1 MADLSKDV
9 VGARISLD
17 TTKILPAFKVIDN
30 GARANAESFKV
41 LNSELGLSEKNFKSL
56 ASSADKF
63 ALSAEDRRKK
73 ILAESEALV
82 KQRTAQAELNTARK
96 NQLDQANKITDE
108 KLRTQQAI
116 VKKREDAI
124 EQQERE
130 HLKRMEAL
138 QNKATS
144 TGQRAAKV
152 SGAGTDDKT
161 RERVLMQEQA
171 IRMKLQQMAD
181 KEAQQARKNAQD
193 YEKFWINALRTR
205 EQKEAQVREKILQEE
220 QKIRRSLSQ
229 TETQMKQTFNITP
242 SWIGKLGDMAT
253 HAAVFHTAY
262 AAMHKVQEALR
273 EGIVGIESNM
283 AGYVQTN
290 EHYFLE
296 YNEGTKEMVMNT
308 EKLHDETTK
317 FIRTAHDLGSEIM
330 DVTESARLW
339 GRMYK
344 DAGVVQEMVRKSTML
359 STVDLVSLEDAT
371 KSMESTFAQYGV
383 QIKDSN
389 DAMVLGGRV
398 LDSWSKVA
406 HDTMAPARDLG
417 AAFERTGK
425 IAAETGVSFDF
436 MNGLISAGIRNTAL
450 SGENLGNM
458 WKTVLGTIRTD
469 KAVAEIER
477 LGVHTKEVVNGTEQ
491 WKKAEDILL
500 ELSTKVIDKNYDLT
514 KSYAD
519 ISRGVYQYAKLAAS
533 LNAGDILLG
542 TAASIGSTGSTMEYL
557 KVQMDTIQRKA
568 AQTKASLLEIFNNA
582 GDDGLR
588 RTIKDVLDAIDQLLI
603 GLTKVPSGVFEGTA
617 AIGGLL
623 LAYKALSGPI
633 MNVIAAVKVLTAT
646 KAAETAAIGANTVA
660 NNVNIVSSQGAT
672 LSTVQRVAATEG
684 ATVAQ
689 GALTVATEGA
699 TVATKSLSVA
709 QATAT
714 VTTAAATAG
723 LSLLVGAIA
732 LVAMNS
738 GKEEKAARDRIQN
751 LKDQE
756 SASQQMV
763 SQYQRQ
769 VELLPKLVNAHRS
782 LEQSLKQS
790 SGSVEKETKVKKQL
804 EEVSKAL
811 VITLG
816 KEGAKQLEAAGY
828 TDEAVQVQVAAL
840 NKLIEKQNEA
850 RKNVLKD
857 QQAQLIEQQ
866 KQKINEITEATKELE
881 RVKKIIANPIGNFLG
896 TGEFKED
903 AAKLEEKIKTL
914 EQENNKLT
922 LSVTEVGVA
931 LGQATVEA
939 DQFSGTAGTAT
950 ESVKSQ
956 EEALADLREQIQ
968 GNGKAISEMNTVLN
982 DLANKQ
988 SMNAEAAAELILKY
1002 PQLASEIYK
1011 TSEGWAFEKNAL
1023 EVVRKAKIQKAIDD
1037 LKSEKASSLSTK
1049 LESDDRIAVYIK
1061 EAGAIKS
1068 LAELKARLNGVMAQ
1082 SSLEVFNKQKELNN
1096 MTGVKSFL
1104 NAPFQNQLNQDKKNM
1119 EQSKKDIGDIYS
1131 GYEKDMKQ
1139 YDTQINALTKLYNDP
1154 KFGVSSSG
1162 SKKAKGS
1169 GGKKGKSDAERAAEK
1184 AAKDASAA
1192 RKDSYDNEL
1201 DNFKYIAER
1210 NEWSVDQ
1217 QIAGYK
1223 RLAQRHKQY
1232 LTEDKDALKQWGRD
1246 IQKLNDSRYEEDVAN
1261 LEKKTERMRQADK
1274 KELEMVKVSID
1285 FYSKEQS
1292 KSYLSGK
1299 QRAEAQKQVFDLTK
1313 KYGELRFQNSLDWI
1327 EKENSKMEMA
1337 GKSKTEIAKME
1348 LDAYKRMAEDK
1359 KRTTEQNFELESKVY
1374 ESKKKMDEESFSDF
1388 KKKLAHQKAISE
1400 LAAADEI
1407 KQWVKIQAAYKEGS
1421 DQRMEAE
1428 EQIYSLRKK
1437 LREDEQ
1443 KSVDTLA
1450 KSTKSKLDKAK
1461 NEEVKRIEDERDAFV
1476 EAQDAKIK
1484 AIDDLLSK
1492 MQTSNEDEDYERA
1505 MAEKQARLALL
1516 QSAVGPEGIA
1526 ERKQTEKDIEDMQ
1539 REHNRTLAKRGLE
1552 DQKKQLQEEKTV
1564 REKDYNDKIE
1574 TAKNHYEE
1582 LTNAF
1587 DSFSSD
1593 TELKAEN
1600 LKQIQILKESEK
1612 NEEILKQLDQFIVDY
1627 QSKMDKLATSTLVDE
1642 IGTETETSSSGNN
1655 VQSNKKMTE
1664 KERDLLNYNS
1674 NIDKWKTGDAVA
1686 KSEAHAENDYLRKK
1700 YGIVKD
1706 TGKLQK
1712 FHSGGIVQGDRGAE
1726 VPVIAK
1732 AGEMYLNDQQQSNL
1746 FNLISFKMPRLDF
1759 SMPNF
1764 SMASGEGT
1772 NPQYNNNYYTVTSG
1786 DTYIEDESAAKVFW
1800 TERDNLVRR
1809 LQARGGKS

>member
-1 MADLSKDV
+1 MADLNKDV

-17 TTKILPAFKVIDN
+17 TSKILPAFKIIDS

-41 LNSELGLSEKNFKSL
+41 LNAELGISEKNFKSL

-82 KQRTAQAELNTARK
+82 KQRTAQAELNIARK

-108 KLRTQQAI
+108 KLRAQQAI

-138 QNKATS
+138 QNKAAL
-144 TGQRAAKV
+144 TGQRVSKV
-152 SGAGTDDKT
+152 SGAGTDDRT
-161 RERVLMQEQA
+161 RERVLMEEQS
-171 IRMKLQQMAD
+171 IRLKLSQLAE

-193 YEKFWINALRTR
+193 YEKFWVNALRAR
-205 EQKEAQVREKILQEE
+205 EQKEAQVREKVLQEE

-229 TETQMKQTFNITP
+229 TEAQMKQTFNKTP
-242 SWIGKLGDMAT
+242 NWMSRVGDMAT
-253 HAAVFHTAY
+253 HALVFNTAY
-262 AAMHKVQEALR
+262 AAMHKTQEALE
-273 EGIVGIESNM
+273 EGLVGIESNM

-383 QIKDSN
+383 QIKNSN

-458 WKTVLGTIRTD
+458 WKTVLGTIRTN

-477 LGVHTKEVVNGTEQ
+477 LGVQTKEVVNGTEQ

-588 RTIKDVLDAIDQLLI
+588 RMIKDVLDVIDQLLI
-603 GLTKVPSGVFEGTA
+603 GLTKVPAGVFEGTA

-633 MNVIAAVKVLTAT
+633 MNVITAVKVLTAA
-646 KAAETAAIGANTVA
+646 KVAETASVAANTVA
-660 NNVNIVSSQGAT
+660 NEVNIVSTEGSI
-672 LSTVQRVAATEG
+672 LSTVQRTAATQ
-684 ATVAQ
+684 AAS
-689 GALTVATEGA
+689 VATAEA
-699 TVATKSLSVA
+699 IITTEAMTKA
-709 QATAT
+709 QALST
-714 VTTAAATAG
+714 VTMAGATAG
-723 LSLLVGAIA
+723 LTLLAGIIA
-732 LVAMNS
+732 VVAMQS
-738 GKEEKAARDRIQN
+738 GKEEKAARERIQK
-751 LKDQE
+751 LKDE
-756 SASQQMV
+756 DSAAQQMI

-782 LEQSLKQS
+782 LEQSLKLS
-790 SGSVEKETKVKKQL
+790 SGSVERENKVKKQL

-816 KEGAKQLEAAGY
+816 KEGAKQLEAANY
-828 TDEAVQVQVAAL
+828 TDEAVQIQVNAL

-850 RKNVLKD
+850 RKNVLLD
-857 QQAQLIEQQ
+857 QQAQLLKEQAE
-866 KQKINEITEATKELE
+866 KTKALAQANRELE
-881 RVKKIIANPIGNFLG
+881 LARKAATNPSGQFAATSKDDIVYAAY
-896 TGEFKED
+896 EKAKEKVE
-903 AAKLEEKIKTL
+903 KLN
-914 EQENNKLT
+914 QENNKLT
-922 LSVTEVGVA
+922 LSITEVGVA

-939 DQFSGTAGTAT
+939 DQFAGKAETAT

-1104 NAPFQNQLNQDKKNM
+1104 NAPFQNQLNQDKNNM
-1119 EQSKKDIGDIYS
+1119 EQSKKDIGEIYS

-1162 SKKAKGS
+1162 SKKSKGS

-1192 RKDSYDNEL
+1192 RKDSYDNDL

-1210 NEWSVDQ
+1210 NEWSINQ

-1232 LTEDKDALKQWGRD
+1232 LSEDKDATKQWSRD
-1246 IQKLNDSRYEEDVAN
+1246 VQKLNDSRFQEDVEN
-1261 LEKKTERMRQADK
+1261 LERRTERMRQANK
-1274 KELEMVKVSID
+1274 QEIEMVKTSLD
-1285 FYSKEQS
+1285 FYKKEQN
-1292 KSYLSGK
+1292 KNYLPPANRREIAK
-1299 QRAEAQKQVFDLTK
+1299 QIYDLTV
-1313 KYGELRFQNSLDWI
+1313 KYNELRYQNSEKWI
-1327 EKENSKMEMA
+1327 DKETSKMEMA
-1337 GKSKTEIAKME
+1337 GQSKIAILKME
-1348 LDAYKRMAEDK
+1348 YDAYMRMSKAKDRTAE
-1359 KRTTEQNFELESKVY
+1359 QSFELQQKIY
-1374 ESKKKMDEESFSDF
+1374 EKRKALEDEFLSDF
-1388 KKKLAHQKAISE
+1388 QKRINYQKSMEAISVSDQ
-1400 LAAADEI
+1400 LNAWT
-1407 KQWVKIQAAYKEGS
+1407 KMQALYKEGS
-1421 DQRMEAE
+1421 EHRMEIDV
-1428 EQIYSLRKK
+1428 QVHDLKK
-1437 LREDEQ
+1437 QLLEDQ
-1443 KSVDTLA
+1443 KKAVTEA
-1450 KSTKSKLDKAK
+1450 SKKEKEALEKTRD
-1461 NEEVKRIEDERDAFV
+1461 EEVKRIEAERDVFI

-1484 AIDDLLSK
+1484 AIDDFLAK
-1492 MQTSNEDEDYERA
+1492 MQTANEDEDYDRA

-1526 ERKQTEKDIEDMQ
+1526 ERKQVEKDIEDMQ

-1552 DQKKQLQEEKTV
+1552 DQKKKLQDEKAE
-1564 REKDYNDKIE
+1564 REKDYNDQIE
-1574 TAKNHYEE
+1574 AAKQHYDQLAEKYDE
-1582 LTNAF
+1582 Y
-1587 DSFSSD
+1587 SD
-1593 TELKAEN
+1593 GVESKAED
-1600 LKQIQILKESEK
+1600 LKNTQISKETEK
-1612 NEEILKQLDQFIVDY
+1612 NVEILRQLDQFIADY
-1627 QSKMDKLATSTLVDE
+1627 QAKMAEINATSLSASFD
-1642 IGTETETSSSGNN
+1642 TSSST
-1655 VQSNKKMTE
+1655 SE
-1664 KERDLLNYNS
+1664 KDSDLARYNS
-1674 NIDKWKTGDAVA
+1674 NIDKWYSAGTAEKA
-1686 KSEAHAENDYLRKK
+1686 KLHEENAALRNK
-1700 YGIVKD
+1700 YGIKKD

-1712 FHSGGIVQGDRGAE
+1712 FHSGGVVQGDRSAE
-1726 VPVIAK
+1726 VPVIAR

-1746 FNLISFKMPRLDF
+1746 FKIINFKMPALNFSLPDF
-1759 SMPNF
+1759 SMP
-1764 SMASGEGT
+1764 MASGGT
-1772 NPQYNNNYYTVTSG
+1772 NPQQISNQFVIKSG

>member
-1 MADLSKDV
+1 MNKVADLSKDV

-41 LNSELGLSEKNFKSL
+41 LNSELELSEKNFKSL

-63 ALSAEDRRKK
+63 ALSADDRRKK
-73 ILAESEALV
+73 ILAESEALL

-96 NQLDQANKITDE
+96 NQLEQANKITDE
-108 KLRTQQAI
+108 KLRAQQAI

-138 QNKATS
+138 QNKAS
-144 TGQRAAKV
+144 LTGQRSAKV
-152 SGAGTDDKT
+152 SGAGTDDRT
-161 RERVLMQEQA
+161 RERVLMEEQS
-171 IRMKLQQMAD
+171 IRMKISQLAE

-193 YEKFWINALRTR
+193 YEKFWVNALRAR
-205 EQKEAQVREKILQEE
+205 EQKEAQVREKVLQEE

-229 TETQMKQTFNITP
+229 TEAQMKQTFNTTP
-242 SWIGKLGDMAT
+242 NWISRVGDMAT
-253 HAAVFHTAY
+253 HALVFNTAY
-262 AAMHKVQEALR
+262 AALHKTQEVLK
-273 EGIVGIESNM
+273 EGLVDIESNM
-283 AGYVQTN
+283 AGYIQTN

-308 EKLHDETTK
+308 EKLHDQTTK

-359 STVDLVSLEDAT
+359 STVDLVSLEGAT

-383 QIKDSN
+383 QIKNSN

-406 HDTMAPARDLG
+406 HDTMAPAKDLG

-436 MNGLISAGIRNTAL
+436 MNGLISAGVRNTAL

-477 LGVHTKEVVNGTEQ
+477 LGVATKEVVNGQEQ
-491 WKKAEDILL
+491 WRRAEDILL
-500 ELSTKVIDKNYDLT
+500 DLSTKVIDKNYDLT

-623 LAYKALSGPI
+623 LAYKSLSGPV
-633 MNVIAAVKVLTAT
+633 MNVIAAVKVLTAA

-738 GKEEKAARDRIQN
+738 GKEEKAARDRIQS
-751 LKDQE
+751 LKDE
-756 SASQQMV
+756 DSASQQMV

-769 VELLPKLVNAHRS
+769 IELLPKLASAHRS
-782 LEQSLKQS
+782 LEQSLKLS
-790 SGSVEKETKVKKQL
+790 TGSAEKETQVKKQL

-816 KEGAKQLEAAGY
+816 KEGAKQLESAGY
-828 TDEAVQVQVAAL
+828 TDEAVQIQVNAL
-840 NKLIEKQNEA
+840 NDLIDKQNEA

-857 QQAQLIEQQ
+857 QQSQLLDQQ

-881 RVKKIIANPIGNFLG
+881 RVKNIIANPIGNFLG

-903 AAKLEEKIKTL
+903 AAKLEEKIKSL

-922 LSVTEVGVA
+922 LALTEVGVS
-931 LGQATVEA
+931 LGQAAVET
-939 DQFSGTAGTAT
+939 DQFAGKAGTAA
-950 ESVKSQ
+950 ESVKAQ

-968 GNGKAISEMNTVLN
+968 GNGTAVSEMNNILN
-982 DLANKQ
+982 DLTKGQ
-988 SMNAEAAAELILKY
+988 SMNAAAAADLILKY
-1002 PQLASEIYK
+1002 PQLAAEIYK
-1011 TSEGWAFEKNAL
+1011 TSDGWKFEKDAV
-1023 EVVRKAKIQKAIDD
+1023 EVLRKAKIQKAIDD
-1037 LKSEKASSLSTK
+1037 LKSEKASAFNTKVSTD
-1049 LESDDRIAVYIK
+1049 ER
-1061 EAGAIKS
+1061 
-1068 LAELKARLNGVMAQ
+1068 LKAYSIEAEAIRNLAQLKAALNGVMAQ
-1082 SSLEVFNKQKELNN
+1082 SSLEVAKRQTELNS
-1096 MTGVKSFL
+1096 MTGIRSVL
-1104 NAPFQNQLNQDKKNM
+1104 NAPFKNQLDVDKKKLDN
-1119 EQSKKDIGDIYS
+1119 KKKLDEIYTE
-1131 GYEKDMKQ
+1131 YENQAKSF
-1139 YDTQINALTKLYNDP
+1139 DTRINALSKLYKDP
-1154 KFGVSSSG
+1154 KFGVSDSS
-1162 SKKAKGS
+1162 SKEKKGR
-1169 GGKKGKSDAERAAEK
+1169 KGKSDAEKSAEK
-1184 AAKDASAA
+1184 AAKEAADA
-1192 RKDSYDNEL
+1192 RKDSYSDDM

-1210 NEWSVDQ
+1210 NEWSIDQ
-1217 QIAGYK
+1217 QVSGYK

-1232 LTEDKDALKQWGRD
+1232 LIEDKDAMKQWSRD
-1246 IQKLNDSRYEEDVAN
+1246 VQKLNDSRFQEDVEN
-1261 LEKKTERMRQADK
+1261 LERRTERMRQANK
-1274 KELEMVKVSID
+1274 QEIEMVKTSLD
-1285 FYSKEQS
+1285 FYKKEQS
-1292 KSYLSGK
+1292 KSYLLPAN
-1299 QRAEAQKQVFDLTK
+1299 RREIQKQIYDLSV
-1313 KYGELRFQNSLDWI
+1313 KYNELRYQNSEKWI
-1327 EKENSKMEMA
+1327 DKETSKMEMA
-1337 GKSKTEIAKME
+1337 GQTQIAILKME
-1348 LDAYKRMAEDK
+1348 YDAYMRMSKAKDRTAE
-1359 KRTTEQNFELESKVY
+1359 QSFELQQKIY
-1374 ESKKKMDEESFSDF
+1374 EKRKALEDEFLSDF
-1388 KKKLAHQKAISE
+1388 QKRINYQKSMEAVSVSDQ
-1400 LAAADEI
+1400 LNLWT
-1407 KQWVKIQAAYKEGS
+1407 KMQALYKEGS
-1421 DQRMEAE
+1421 EQRMEIDV
-1428 EQIYSLRKK
+1428 QVHDLKK
-1437 LREDEQ
+1437 QLLEDQ
-1443 KSVDTLA
+1443 KKAATEAA
-1450 KSTKSKLDKAK
+1450 KKEKEALEKTRD
-1461 NEEVKRIEDERDAFV
+1461 EEVKRIEAERDAFI

-1484 AIDDLLSK
+1484 VIDDLLAK
-1492 MQTSNEDEDYERA
+1492 MQTANEDEDYERA

-1552 DQKKQLQEEKTV
+1552 DQKKKLQDEKTE
-1564 REKDYNDKIE
+1564 REKDYNDQIE
-1574 TAKNHYEE
+1574 AAKQHYDQLAEKYDE
-1582 LTNAF
+1582 Y
-1587 DSFSSD
+1587 SD
-1593 TELKAEN
+1593 GVESKAED
-1600 LKQIQILKESEK
+1600 LKNTQISKESEK
-1612 NEEILKQLDQFIVDY
+1612 NAEILRQLDQFILDY
-1627 QSKMDKLATSTLVDE
+1627 QMKMAEINATSLSASFDT
-1642 IGTETETSSSGNN
+1642 GSSIS
-1655 VQSNKKMTE
+1655 E
-1664 KERDLLNYNS
+1664 KDSDLARYNS
-1674 NIDKWKTGDAVA
+1674 NIDKWYSAGAAEKA
-1686 KSEAHAENDYLRKK
+1686 KLHEENAALRNK
-1700 YGIVKD
+1700 YGIKKD

-1712 FHSGGIVQGDRGAE
+1712 FHSGGIVQGQKGAE
-1726 VPVIAK
+1726 VPVIARE
-1732 AGEMYLNDQQQSNL
+1732 GEMYLNGQQQSNL
-1746 FNLISFKMPRLDF
+1746 WKIINFKMPKLNFSMPDF
-1759 SMPNF
+1759 SMP
-1764 SMASGEGT
+1764 MASGGS
-1772 NPQYNNNYYTVTSG
+1772 NPQQISNQIVIKSG

-1800 TERDNLVRR
+1800 SERDNLVRR

>member
-1 MADLSKDV
+1 MADLNKDV
-9 VGARISLD
+9 VGARINLD
-17 TTKILPAFKVIDN
+17 TSKILPAFKVIDN

-41 LNSELGLSEKNFKSL
+41 LNTELGVSEKNFKSL
-56 ASSADKF
+56 ASNADKF

-96 NQLDQANKITDE
+96 NQLDQANKVTDE
-108 KLRTQQAI
+108 KLRAQQAI

-171 IRMKLQQMAD
+171 IRIKLQQMAD

-193 YEKFWINALRTR
+193 YEKFWLSALRAR
-205 EQKEAQVREKILQEE
+205 EQKEAQVREKVLQEE

-229 TETQMKQTFNITP
+229 TEAQMKQTFNTTP
-242 SWIGKLGDMAT
+242 NWMSRVGDMAT
-253 HAAVFHTAY
+253 HALVFNTAY
-262 AAMHKVQEALR
+262 AAMHKAQEALK
-273 EGIVGIESNM
+273 EGLVGIESNM
-283 AGYVQTN
+283 AGYIQTN

-308 EKLHDETTK
+308 EKLHDQTTK

-359 STVDLVSLEDAT
+359 STVDLVSLEGAT

-436 MNGLISAGIRNTAL
+436 MNGLISAGVRNTAL

-469 KAVAEIER
+469 KAVGEIER
-477 LGVHTKEVVNGTEQ
+477 LGVATKEVVNGQEQ
-491 WKKAEDILL
+491 WRRAEDILL
-500 ELSTKVIDKNYDLT
+500 DLSTKVIDKNYDLT

-603 GLTKVPSGVFEGTA
+603 GLTKVPPGVFEGTA

-633 MNVIAAVKVLTAT
+633 MNVIAAVKVLTTA

-689 GALTVATEGA
+689 GTLTVATEGA

-738 GKEEKAARDRIQN
+738 GKEEKAARDRVQS
-751 LKDQE
+751 LKDE
-756 SASQQMV
+756 DSASQQMV

-769 VELLPKLVNAHRS
+769 IELLPKLANAHRS
-782 LEQSLKQS
+782 LEQSLKLS
-790 SGSVEKETKVKKQL
+790 TGSAEKETQVKKQL

-816 KEGAKQLEAAGY
+816 KEGAKQLESAGY
-828 TDEAVQVQVAAL
+828 TDEAVQIQVNAL
-840 NKLIEKQNEA
+840 TDLIDKQNEA

-857 QQAQLIEQQ
+857 QQSQLLDQQ

-881 RVKKIIANPIGNFLG
+881 RVKKIIANPIGDFLG

-903 AAKLEEKIKTL
+903 AAKLEEKIKSL

-922 LSVTEVGVA
+922 LSITEVGVS
-931 LGQATVEA
+931 LGQAAVET
-939 DQFSGTAGTAT
+939 DQFAGKAGTAA
-950 ESVKSQ
+950 ESVKAQ

-968 GNGKAISEMNTVLN
+968 GNGTAVSEMNNILN
-982 DLANKQ
+982 DLTKGQ
-988 SMNAEAAAELILKY
+988 SMNAAAAADLIIKY
-1002 PQLASEIYK
+1002 PQLAAEIYK
-1011 TSEGWAFEKNAL
+1011 TSDGWKFEKDAV
-1023 EVVRKAKIQKAIDD
+1023 EVLRKAKIQKAIDD
-1037 LKSEKASSLSTK
+1037 LKSEKASAFNTKVSTDERLK
-1049 LESDDRIAVYIK
+1049 AYSI
-1061 EAGAIKS
+1061 EAEAIKN
-1068 LAELKARLNGVMAQ
+1068 LAQLKAALNGVMAQ
-1082 SSLEVFNKQKELNN
+1082 SSLEVAKRQTELNS
-1096 MTGVKSFL
+1096 MTGIRSVL
-1104 NAPFQNQLNQDKKNM
+1104 NAPFKNQLDVDKKKLDN
-1119 EQSKKDIGDIYS
+1119 KKKLDEIYTE
-1131 GYEKDMKQ
+1131 YENQAKSF
-1139 YDTQINALTKLYNDP
+1139 DTRINALSKLYKDP
-1154 KFGVSSSG
+1154 KFGVSDSS
-1162 SKKAKGS
+1162 SKDKKG
-1169 GGKKGKSDAERAAEK
+1169 GKGKSDAEKSAEK
-1184 AAKDASAA
+1184 AAKEAAEA
-1192 RKDSYDNEL
+1192 RKDSYSDDM

-1210 NEWSVDQ
+1210 NEWSIDQ
-1217 QIAGYK
+1217 QVAGYK

-1232 LTEDKDALKQWGRD
+1232 LLEDKDAMKQWSRD
-1246 IQKLNDSRYEEDVAN
+1246 VQKLNDSRYQEDVEN
-1261 LEKKTERMRQADK
+1261 LERRSERMRQANK
-1274 KELEMVKVSID
+1274 QEIEMVKTSLD
-1285 FYSKEQS
+1285 FYKKEQS
-1292 KSYLSGK
+1292 KSYLLPAN
-1299 QRAEAQKQVFDLTK
+1299 RREIQKQIYDLTV
-1313 KYGELRFQNSLDWI
+1313 KYNELRYQNSEKWI
-1327 EKENSKMEMA
+1327 DKETSKMEMA
-1337 GKSKTEIAKME
+1337 GQSQIAILKME
-1348 LDAYKRMAEDK
+1348 YDAYMRMSKAKDRTAE
-1359 KRTTEQNFELESKVY
+1359 QSFELQQKIY
-1374 ESKKKMDEESFSDF
+1374 EKRKALEDEFLSDF
-1388 KKKLAHQKAISE
+1388 QKRINYQKSMEAVSVSDQ
-1400 LAAADEI
+1400 LNLWT
-1407 KQWVKIQAAYKEGS
+1407 KMQALYKEGS
-1421 DQRMEAE
+1421 EQRMEIDV
-1428 EQIYSLRKK
+1428 QVHDLKK
-1437 LREDEQ
+1437 QLLEDQ
-1443 KSVDTLA
+1443 KKAASEAA
-1450 KSTKSKLDKAK
+1450 KKEKEALEKTRDD
-1461 NEEVKRIEDERDAFV
+1461 EVKRIEAERDAFI

-1484 AIDDLLSK
+1484 AIDDLLAK
-1492 MQTSNEDEDYERA
+1492 MQTANEDEDYERA

-1552 DQKKQLQEEKTV
+1552 DQKKKLQDEKTE
-1564 REKDYNDKIE
+1564 REKDYNDQIE
-1574 TAKNHYEE
+1574 AAKQHYDQLAEKYDE
-1582 LTNAF
+1582 Y
-1587 DSFSSD
+1587 SD
-1593 TELKAEN
+1593 GVESKAED
-1600 LKQIQILKESEK
+1600 LKNTQISKETEK
-1612 NEEILKQLDQFIVDY
+1612 NAEILRQLDQFIADY
-1627 QSKMDKLATSTLVDE
+1627 QMKMAEINATSLSASLDT
-1642 IGTETETSSSGNN
+1642 GSSIS
-1655 VQSNKKMTE
+1655 E
-1664 KERDLLNYNS
+1664 KDSDLARYNS
-1674 NIDKWKTGDAVA
+1674 NIDKWYSAGAAEKA
-1686 KSEAHAENDYLRKK
+1686 KLHEENATLRNK
-1700 YGIVKD
+1700 YGIKKD

-1712 FHSGGIVQGDRGAE
+1712 FHSGGVVQGDRGAE
-1726 VPVIAK
+1726 VPVIAR

-1746 FNLISFKMPRLDF
+1746 FKIINFKMPALNFSMPDF
-1759 SMPNF
+1759 SMP
-1764 SMASGEGT
+1764 MASGGS
-1772 NPQYNNNYYTVTSG
+1772 NPQQISNQFVIKSG

-1800 TERDNLVRR
+1800 NERDNFVRR
-1809 LQARGGKS
+1809 LQTRGGKS

>member
-1 MADLSKDV
+1 MADLNKDV
-9 VGARISLD
+9 VGARINLD
-17 TTKILPAFKVIDN
+17 TSKILPAFKVIDN
-30 GARANAESFKV
+30 GARANAESFKI
-41 LNSELGLSEKNFKSL
+41 LNAELGTSEKNYKSL

-63 ALSAEDRRKK
+63 ALSADDRRKK

-108 KLRTQQAI
+108 KLRAQQAI

-171 IRMKLQQMAD
+171 IRMKLQQIAD

-193 YEKFWINALRTR
+193 YEKFWINALRAR
-205 EQKEAQVREKILQEE
+205 EQKEAQVREKVLQEE

-229 TETQMKQTFNITP
+229 TETQMKQTFSTTP
-242 SWIGKLGDMAT
+242 NWMSRVGDMAT
-253 HAAVFHTAY
+253 HALVFNTAY
-262 AAMHKVQEALR
+262 AAMHKAQEALK
-273 EGIVGIESNM
+273 EGLVGIESNM
-283 AGYVQTN
+283 AGYIQTN

-296 YNEGTKEMVMNT
+296 YNEGAKEMVMNT
-308 EKLHDETTK
+308 EKLHDQTTK

-359 STVDLVSLEDAT
+359 STVDLVSLEGAT

-436 MNGLISAGIRNTAL
+436 MNGLISAGVRNTAL

-469 KAVAEIER
+469 KAVGEIER
-477 LGVHTKEVVNGTEQ
+477 LGVATKEVVNGQEQ
-491 WKKAEDILL
+491 WRRAEDILL
-500 ELSTKVIDKNYDLT
+500 DLSTKVIDKNYDLT

-623 LAYKALSGPI
+623 LAYRALSGPI
-633 MNVIAAVKVLTAT
+633 MNVIAAVKVLTTA
-646 KAAETAAIGANTVA
+646 KAAETVAIGANTVA

-689 GALTVATEGA
+689 GALIVATDGA

-751 LKDQE
+751 LKDQD

-769 VELLPKLVNAHRS
+769 IELLPKLANAHRS
-782 LEQSLKQS
+782 LEQSLKVGS
-790 SGSVEKETKVKKQL
+790 ASVERQTQVKKQL

-816 KEGAKQLEAAGY
+816 KEGAGQLEAAGY
-828 TDEAVQVQVAAL
+828 TDEAVQVQVGAL

-850 RKNVLKD
+850 RKNVLQD
-857 QQAQLIEQQ
+857 QQSQLLEQQ
-866 KQKINEITEATKELE
+866 KQKVRELTEATQELE
-881 RVKKIIANPIGNFLG
+881 RVKGIIANPIGNFLG

-903 AAKLEEKIKTL
+903 AAKLQEKIKEL

-922 LSVTEVGVA
+922 LSLSEVGISLA
-931 LGQATVEA
+931 QASVEA
-939 DQFSGTAGTAT
+939 DEFAGKNGTAA
-950 ESVKSQ
+950 ESLKAQ
-956 EEALADLREQIQ
+956 QDALDALREKIQ
-968 GNGKAISEMNTVLN
+968 GHGTVISEVNNLLSDLTSGQSLN
-982 DLANKQ
+982 
-988 SMNAEAAAELILKY
+988 AAAATDLILKY
-1002 PQLASEIYK
+1002 PELTTEIYK
-1011 TSEGWAFEKNAL
+1011 TADGWEFERDAVEKL
-1023 EVVRKAKIQKAIDD
+1023 RKDKIQKAIDD
-1037 LKSEKASSLSTK
+1037 LKSEKASTLSTK
-1049 LESDDRIAVYIK
+1049 LAAEERLKAYGI
-1061 EAGAIKS
+1061 EAQAIKS
-1068 LAELKARLNGVMAQ
+1068 LADLKAKLNGTKTISGASLQ
-1082 SSLEVFNKQKELNN
+1082 STDDLKYFRKEWQQA
-1096 MTGVKSFL
+1096 GIEQAAREKSADDIY
-1104 NAPFQNQLNQDKKNM
+1104 NEYDKEMKEYDKKI
-1119 EQSKKDIGDIYS
+1119 KAL
-1131 GYEKDMKQ
+1131 
-1139 YDTQINALTKLYNDP
+1139 DTLYNDP
-1154 KFGVSSSG
+1154 KFGVSDS
-1162 SKKAKGS
+1162 SKKEKK
-1169 GGKKGKSDAERAAEK
+1169 GKKGKSDAEKAAEK
-1184 AAKDASAA
+1184 AAKEAAEA
-1192 RKDSYDNEL
+1192 RKDSYSDDM

-1210 NEWSVDQ
+1210 NEWSIDQ
-1217 QIAGYK
+1217 QVAGYK

-1232 LTEDKDALKQWGRD
+1232 LSEDKDAMKQWSRD
-1246 IQKLNDSRYEEDVAN
+1246 VQKLNDSRFQEDVEN
-1261 LEKKTERMRQADK
+1261 LERRTERMRQANK
-1274 KELEMVKVSID
+1274 QEIEMVKASLD
-1285 FYSKEQS
+1285 FYTKEQT
-1292 KSYLSGK
+1292 KSYLLPAN
-1299 QRAEAQKQVFDLTK
+1299 RREIQKQIYDLSV
-1313 KYGELRFQNSLDWI
+1313 KYNELRYQNSEKWI
-1327 EKENSKMEMA
+1327 DKETSKMEMA
-1337 GKSKTEIAKME
+1337 GQSQIAILKLE
-1348 LDAYKRMAEDK
+1348 YDAYIRMSKAKDRTAE
-1359 KRTTEQNFELESKVY
+1359 QSFELQQKIY
-1374 ESKKKMDEESFSDF
+1374 EKRKALEDEFLSDF
-1388 KKKLAHQKAISE
+1388 QKRINYQKNMEAISVSDQ
-1400 LAAADEI
+1400 LSAWT
-1407 KQWVKIQAAYKEGS
+1407 KMQALYKEGS
-1421 DQRMEAE
+1421 EQRMEIDIQVHDLKKQLLEDQKKSAAE
-1428 EQIYSLRKK
+1428 AAKK
-1437 LREDEQ
+1437 EKELLE
-1443 KSVDTLA
+1443 KSRD
-1450 KSTKSKLDKAK
+1450 
-1461 NEEVKRIEDERDAFV
+1461 EEVKRIEAERDAFI

-1484 AIDDLLSK
+1484 AIDDLLAK
-1492 MQTSNEDEDYERA
+1492 MQTANEDEDYERA

-1552 DQKKQLQEEKTV
+1552 DQKKKLQDEKTE
-1564 REKDYNDKIE
+1564 REKDYNDQIE
-1574 TAKNHYEE
+1574 AAKRHYDQLAEKYDE
-1582 LTNAF
+1582 Y
-1587 DSFSSD
+1587 SD
-1593 TELKAEN
+1593 GVESKAED
-1600 LKQIQILKESEK
+1600 LKNTQISKETEK
-1612 NEEILKQLDQFIVDY
+1612 NAEILRQLDQFIADY
-1627 QSKMDKLATSTLVDE
+1627 QAKMAEINATSLSASFDT
-1642 IGTETETSSSGNN
+1642 GSSIS
-1655 VQSNKKMTE
+1655 E
-1664 KERDLLNYNS
+1664 KDSDLARYNS
-1674 NIDKWKTGDAVA
+1674 NIDKWYSAGAAEKA
-1686 KSEAHAENDYLRKK
+1686 KLHEKNAALRNK
-1700 YGIVKD
+1700 YGIKKD

-1712 FHSGGIVQGDRGAE
+1712 FHSGGVVQGDRGAE
-1726 VPVIAK
+1726 VPVIAR

-1746 FNLISFKMPRLDF
+1746 FKIINFKMPALNFSMPDF
-1759 SMPNF
+1759 SMP
-1764 SMASGEGT
+1764 MASGGS
-1772 NPQYNNNYYTVTSG
+1772 NPQQISNQFVIKSG

>member
-41 LNSELGLSEKNFKSL
+41 LNSELGLSEKDFKSL
-56 ASSADKF
+56 ANSADKF

-96 NQLDQANKITDE
+96 NQLDQANKVTDE
-108 KLRTQQAI
+108 KLRAQQAI

-144 TGQRAAKV
+144 TGQKATKI
-152 SGAGTDDKT
+152 SGAGTDDKM

-171 IRMKLQQMAD
+171 IRMKLQQMDD

-193 YEKFWINALRTR
+193 YEKFWLNALRAR
-205 EQKEAQVREKILQEE
+205 EQKEAQVREKVLQEE

-229 TETQMKQTFNITP
+229 TETQMKQTFNPTP
-242 SWIGKLGDMAT
+242 NWMSRVADMAA
-253 HAAVFHTAY
+253 HALVFNTTY
-262 AAMHKVQEALR
+262 AAMHKAQEALK
-273 EGIVGIESNM
+273 EGLVDIESNM
-283 AGYVQTN
+283 AGYIQTN

-296 YNEGTKEMVMNT
+296 YNEGTKEMAMNT
-308 EKLHDETTK
+308 EKLHDQTTQ
-317 FIRTAHDLGSEIM
+317 FIHTAHDLGSEIM

-359 STVDLVSLEDAT
+359 STVDLVSLEGAT
-371 KSMESTFAQYGV
+371 KSMESTFAQYSV

-436 MNGLISAGIRNTAL
+436 MNGLISAGVRNTAL

-469 KAVAEIER
+469 KAVGEIER
-477 LGVHTKEVVNGTEQ
+477 LGVATKEVVNGQEQ
-491 WKKAEDILL
+491 WRRAEDILL
-500 ELSTKVIDKNYDLT
+500 DLSTKVIDKNYDLT

-603 GLTKVPSGVFEGTA
+603 GLTKVPSGAFEGTA

-633 MNVIAAVKVLTAT
+633 MNVIAAVKVLTTA

-738 GKEEKAARDRIQN
+738 GKEEKAARDRVQS
-751 LKDQE
+751 LKDE
-756 SASQQMV
+756 DSASQQMV

-769 VELLPKLVNAHRS
+769 IELLPKLANAHRS
-782 LEQSLKQS
+782 LEQSLKLS
-790 SGSVEKETKVKKQL
+790 SGSVEKETQVKKQL

-828 TDEAVQVQVAAL
+828 TDEAVQVQVEAL

-850 RKNVLKD
+850 RKNVLRD
-857 QQAQLIEQQ
+857 QQSDLMEQQ
-866 KQKINEITEATKELE
+866 KRKVQEIAEAAEELE
-881 RVKKIIANPIGNFLG
+881 RVKRVINNDLVNWAGV
-896 TGEFKED
+896 GEFKED
-903 AAKLEEKIKTL
+903 AASLEEKIKSL

-922 LSVTEVGVA
+922 LSLTEVGVA
-931 LGQATVEA
+931 LGQATVET
-939 DQFSGTAGTAT
+939 DQFAGKAGTAA
-950 ESVKSQ
+950 ESAKAQ

-968 GNGKAISEMNTVLN
+968 GNSTLVGELTGVLN
-982 DLANKQ
+982 DLTKGQ
-988 SMNAEAAAELILKY
+988 SINAAAATDLILKY
-1002 PQLASEIYK
+1002 PELAAQIYK
-1011 TSEGWAFEKNAL
+1011 TADGWAFEKDAIEEL
-1023 EVVRKAKIQKAIDD
+1023 RQKKITKARTD
-1037 LKSEKASSLSTK
+1037 
-1049 LESDDRIAVYIK
+1049 LESERASTFNTKV
-1061 EAGAIKS
+1061 EADKRLEAYNIEAEAIKN
-1068 LAELKARLNGVMAQ
+1068 LAQLKAALNGVMAR
-1082 SSLEVFNKQKELNN
+1082 SSLEVETRQKELNN

-1104 NAPFQNQLNQDKKNM
+1104 NAPFQNQLNVDKKKLDN
-1119 EQSKKDIGDIYS
+1119 KKELDEIYS
-1131 GYEKDMKQ
+1131 EYEKDTKE
-1139 YDTQINALTKLYNDP
+1139 YDHRINVLTNLYKDRR
-1154 KFGVSSSG
+1154 FGVSDSSG
-1162 SKKAKGS
+1162 KKDK
-1169 GGKKGKSDAERAAEK
+1169 KKGKSDAEKSAEK
-1184 AAKDASAA
+1184 AAKEAAEA
-1192 RKDSYDNEL
+1192 RKDSYSDDM

-1210 NEWSVDQ
+1210 NEWSIDQ
-1217 QIAGYK
+1217 QVAGYK

-1232 LTEDKDALKQWGRD
+1232 LIEDKDAMKQWSRD
-1246 IQKLNDSRYEEDVAN
+1246 VQKLNDSRFQEDV
-1261 LEKKTERMRQADK
+1261 
-1274 KELEMVKVSID
+1274 
-1285 FYSKEQS
+1285 
-1292 KSYLSGK
+1292 
-1299 QRAEAQKQVFDLTK
+1299 
-1313 KYGELRFQNSLDWI
+1313 GES
-1327 EKENSKMEMA
+1327 
-1337 GKSKTEIAKME
+1337 
-1348 LDAYKRMAEDK
+1348 
-1359 KRTTEQNFELESKVY
+1359 
-1374 ESKKKMDEESFSDF
+1374 
-1388 KKKLAHQKAISE
+1388 
-1400 LAAADEI
+1400 
-1407 KQWVKIQAAYKEGS
+1407 
-1421 DQRMEAE
+1421 
-1428 EQIYSLRKK
+1428 
-1437 LREDEQ
+1437 
-1443 KSVDTLA
+1443 
-1450 KSTKSKLDKAK
+1450 
-1461 NEEVKRIEDERDAFV
+1461 
-1476 EAQDAKIK
+1476 
-1484 AIDDLLSK
+1484 
-1492 MQTSNEDEDYERA
+1492 
-1505 MAEKQARLALL
+1505 
-1516 QSAVGPEGIA
+1516 
-1526 ERKQTEKDIEDMQ
+1526 
-1539 REHNRTLAKRGLE
+1539 
-1552 DQKKQLQEEKTV
+1552 
-1564 REKDYNDKIE
+1564 
-1574 TAKNHYEE
+1574 
-1582 LTNAF
+1582 
-1587 DSFSSD
+1587 
-1593 TELKAEN
+1593 
-1600 LKQIQILKESEK
+1600 
-1612 NEEILKQLDQFIVDY
+1612 
-1627 QSKMDKLATSTLVDE
+1627 
-1642 IGTETETSSSGNN
+1642 
-1655 VQSNKKMTE
+1655 
-1664 KERDLLNYNS
+1664 
-1674 NIDKWKTGDAVA
+1674 
-1686 KSEAHAENDYLRKK
+1686 
-1700 YGIVKD
+1700 
-1706 TGKLQK
+1706 
-1712 FHSGGIVQGDRGAE
+1712 
-1726 VPVIAK
+1726 
-1732 AGEMYLNDQQQSNL
+1732 
-1746 FNLISFKMPRLDF
+1746 
-1759 SMPNF
+1759 
-1764 SMASGEGT
+1764 
-1772 NPQYNNNYYTVTSG
+1772 
-1786 DTYIEDESAAKVFW
+1786 
-1800 TERDNLVRR
+1800 
-1809 LQARGGKS
+1809 

>member
-17 TTKILPAFKVIDN
+17 TTKILTAFKVIDN

-41 LNSELGLSEKNFKSL
+41 LNTELGVSEKNFKSL

-82 KQRTAQAELNTARK
+82 KQRTAQAELNTTRK

-108 KLRTQQAI
+108 KLRAQQAI

-144 TGQRAAKV
+144 TGQRATKV
-152 SGAGTDDKT
+152 SGVGTDDKT
-161 RERVLMQEQA
+161 RERVLMQEQT
-171 IRMKLQQMAD
+171 IRMKLQQMVD

-193 YEKFWINALRTR
+193 YEKFWLSALRAR
-205 EQKEAQVREKILQEE
+205 EQKEAQVREKVLQEE

-229 TETQMKQTFNITP
+229 TETQMKQTFSTTP
-242 SWIGKLGDMAT
+242 NWMSRVGDMAT
-253 HAAVFHTAY
+253 HALVFNTAY
-262 AAMHKVQEALR
+262 AAMHKAQEALK
-273 EGIVGIESNM
+273 EGLVGIESNM
-283 AGYVQTN
+283 AGYIQTN

-308 EKLHDETTK
+308 EKLHDQTTK

-406 HDTMAPARDLG
+406 HDTMAPAKDLG

-477 LGVHTKEVVNGTEQ
+477 LGVQTKEVVNGTEQ

-603 GLTKVPSGVFEGTA
+603 GLTKVPPGVFEGTA

-633 MNVIAAVKVLTAT
+633 LNVIAAVKVLTTA

-751 LKDQE
+751 LKDQD

-769 VELLPKLVNAHRS
+769 IELLPKLANAHRS
-782 LEQSLKQS
+782 LEQSLRLS
-790 SGSVEKETKVKKQL
+790 SGSTEKETQVKKQL
-804 EEVSKAL
+804 EEISKAL

-857 QQAQLIEQQ
+857 QQSQLIEQQ

-881 RVKKIIANPIGNFLG
+881 RVKRVINNDLVNWAGV
-896 TGEFKED
+896 GEFKED
-903 AAKLEEKIKTL
+903 AASLEEKIKSL

-922 LSVTEVGVA
+922 LSITEVGVA
-931 LGQATVEA
+931 LGQTAVET
-939 DQFSGTAGTAT
+939 DQFAGKAGTAA
-950 ESVKSQ
+950 ESVRAQ
-956 EEALADLREQIQ
+956 EEALADLREQIE
-968 GNGKAISEMNTVLN
+968 GNAKSVSDMNTLLSELTSGQSLN
-982 DLANKQ
+982 ASEVAD
-988 SMNAEAAAELILKY
+988 LILKY
-1002 PQLASEIYK
+1002 PDLEAKIYK
-1011 TSEGWAFEKNAL
+1011 TADGWKFET
-1023 EVVRKAKIQKAIDD
+1023 EVVEKARQAKVDKAISDINAEKTSTFNTKIASD
-1037 LKSEKASSLSTK
+1037 ERLK
-1049 LESDDRIAVYIK
+1049 IYGI
-1061 EAGAIKS
+1061 EAQAIKD
-1068 LAELKARLNGVMAQ
+1068 LAQLKANLNGVMVR
-1082 SSLEVFNKQKELNN
+1082 SSLEAVKVQKELNN

-1104 NAPFQNQLNQDKKNM
+1104 NTPFQNQLNTDKEKI
-1119 EQSKKDIGDIYS
+1119 KIYDE
-1131 GYEKDMKQ
+1131 YEKEMHA
-1139 YDTQINALTKLYNDP
+1139 YDQKINALTKLYKDP
-1154 KFGVSSSG
+1154 KFGVGSSS
-1162 SKKAKGS
+1162 KKEKGS
-1169 GGKKGKSDAERAAEK
+1169 GRKKGKSDAEKAAEK
-1184 AAKDASAA
+1184 AAKEASEA
-1192 RKDSYDNEL
+1192 RKDAYSDDL

-1223 RLAQRHKQY
+1223 RLAQRHNQY
-1232 LTEDKDALKQWGRD
+1232 LSEDKDAMKQWSRD
-1246 IQKLNDSRYEEDVAN
+1246 VQKLNDSRFQEDVEN
-1261 LEKKTERMRQADK
+1261 LERRTERMRQANK
-1274 KELEMVKVSID
+1274 QEIEMVKTSLD
-1285 FYSKEQS
+1285 FYKKEQN
-1292 KSYLSGK
+1292 KNYLLPANRREIAK
-1299 QRAEAQKQVFDLTK
+1299 QIYDLNV
-1313 KYGELRFQNSLDWI
+1313 KYNELRYQNSEKWI
-1327 EKENSKMEMA
+1327 DKETSKMEMA
-1337 GKSKTEIAKME
+1337 GQTQIAILKME
-1348 LDAYKRMAEDK
+1348 YDAYMRMSKAKDRTAE
-1359 KRTTEQNFELESKVY
+1359 QSFELQQKIY
-1374 ESKKKMDEESFSDF
+1374 EKRKALEDEFLSDF
-1388 KKKLAHQKAISE
+1388 QKRINYQKSMEAISVSDQ
-1400 LAAADEI
+1400 LNAWT
-1407 KQWVKIQAAYKEGS
+1407 KMQALYKEGS
-1421 DQRMEAE
+1421 EQRMEIDV
-1428 EQIYSLRKK
+1428 QVHDLKK
-1437 LREDEQ
+1437 QLLEDQ
-1443 KSVDTLA
+1443 KKAATEAA
-1450 KSTKSKLDKAK
+1450 KKEKEALEKTRD
-1461 NEEVKRIEDERDAFV
+1461 EEVKRIEAERDAFI

-1484 AIDDLLSK
+1484 AIDDLLAK
-1492 MQTSNEDEDYERA
+1492 MQTANEDEDYDRA

-1552 DQKKQLQEEKTV
+1552 DQKKKLQDEKTE
-1564 REKDYNDKIE
+1564 REKDYNDQIE
-1574 TAKNHYEE
+1574 AAKQHYDQLAEKYDE
-1582 LTNAF
+1582 Y
-1587 DSFSSD
+1587 SD
-1593 TELKAEN
+1593 GVESKAED
-1600 LKQIQILKESEK
+1600 LKNTQISKETEK
-1612 NEEILKQLDQFIVDY
+1612 NAEILRQLDQFIADY
-1627 QSKMDKLATSTLVDE
+1627 QMKMAEINATSLSASLDT
-1642 IGTETETSSSGNN
+1642 GSSIS
-1655 VQSNKKMTE
+1655 E
-1664 KERDLLNYNS
+1664 KDSDLARYNS
-1674 NIDKWKTGDAVA
+1674 NIDKWYSAGAAEKA
-1686 KSEAHAENDYLRKK
+1686 KLHEENATLRNK
-1700 YGIVKD
+1700 YGIKKD

-1712 FHSGGIVQGDRGAE
+1712 FHSGGVVRGDRGAE
-1726 VPVIAK
+1726 VPVIAR

-1746 FNLISFKMPRLDF
+1746 FKIINFKMPALNFSMPDF
-1759 SMPNF
+1759 SMP
-1764 SMASGEGT
+1764 MASGGS
-1772 NPQYNNNYYTVTSG
+1772 NPQQISNQFVIKSG

>member
-96 NQLDQANKITDE
+96 NQLEQANKITDE
-108 KLRTQQAI
+108 KLRAQQAI

-138 QNKATS
+138 QNKAS
-144 TGQRAAKV
+144 LTGQRSAKA
-152 SGAGTDDKT
+152 SGAGTDDRT
-161 RERVLMQEQA
+161 RERVLMEEQS
-171 IRMKLQQMAD
+171 IRMKISQLAE

-193 YEKFWINALRTR
+193 YEKFWMNALRAR
-205 EQKEAQVREKILQEE
+205 EQKEAQVREKVLQEE

-229 TETQMKQTFNITP
+229 TEAQMKQTFNTTP
-242 SWIGKLGDMAT
+242 NWISRVGDMAT
-253 HAAVFHTAY
+253 HALVFNTAY
-262 AAMHKVQEALR
+262 AAMHKTQEALK
-273 EGIVGIESNM
+273 EGLVGIESNM
-283 AGYVQTN
+283 AGYIQTN

-308 EKLHDETTK
+308 EKLHDQTTK

-359 STVDLVSLEDAT
+359 STVDLVSLEGAT

-436 MNGLISAGIRNTAL
+436 MNGLISAGVRNTAL

-477 LGVHTKEVVNGTEQ
+477 LGVQTKEVVNGTEQ
-491 WKKAEDILL
+491 WKRAEDILL

-588 RTIKDVLDAIDQLLI
+588 RMIKDVLDVIDQLLI
-603 GLTKVPSGVFEGTA
+603 GLTKVPAGVFEGTA

-633 MNVIAAVKVLTAT
+633 FNVIEAVKVLTAAKT
-646 KAAETAAIGANTVA
+646 AETVAVSANTTA
-660 NNVNIVSSQGAT
+660 NQVNIVSAQGSTLAT
-672 LSTVQRVAATEG
+672 VSRTAATEG

-689 GALTVATEGA
+689 GALTLATEGA
-699 TVATKSLSVA
+699 TVATNSLSVA
-709 QATAT
+709 QAAAT

-723 LSLLVGAIA
+723 ISLIAGAIA
-732 LVAMNS
+732 LYAFQS
-738 GKEEKAARDRIQN
+738 GKSEKASRERIQS
-751 LKDQE
+751 LKDE
-756 SASQQMV
+756 IGASQQMM

-769 VELLPKLVNAHRS
+769 IDLLPKLVSAHKS
-782 LEQSLKQS
+782 LEQSLNVGNLS
-790 SGSVEKETKVKKQL
+790 LEKETKIKKQL
-804 EEVSKAL
+804 DEVSKAL

-816 KEGAKQLEAAGY
+816 EEGAKRLSANNY
-828 TDEAVQVQVAAL
+828 DDSAVKKEIENL
-840 NKLIEKQNEA
+840 NKLIEKKREA
-850 RKNVLKD
+850 SRLTLLD
-857 QQAQLIEQQ
+857 QQSEIMRQQ
-866 KQKINEITEATKELE
+866 KANSEELAKAQEKLAATEAELNERIEKRMGTMKKEEQVKDAKEAVHALITENHKLSESLAETQVQLTQ
-881 RVKKIIANPIGNFLG
+881 IAVDGF
-896 TGEFKED
+896 
-903 AAKLEEKIKTL
+903 
-914 EQENNKLT
+914 
-922 LSVTEVGVA
+922 
-931 LGQATVEA
+931 
-939 DQFSGTAGTAT
+939 DQFSGNAGTAA
-950 ESVKSQ
+950 ESAKTQ

-968 GNGKAISEMNTVLN
+968 GNGKAISEMNTVLD

-1119 EQSKKDIGDIYS
+1119 EQSKKDIGEIYS

-1162 SKKAKGS
+1162 SKKSKGS
-1169 GGKKGKSDAERAAEK
+1169 GGKKGKSDTERAAEK

-1232 LTEDKDALKQWGRD
+1232 LTEDKDAMKQWSRD
-1246 IQKLNDSRYEEDVAN
+1246 VQKLNDSRFQEDVEN
-1261 LEKKTERMRQADK
+1261 LERRTERMRQANK
-1274 KELEMVKVSID
+1274 QEIEMVKTSLD
-1285 FYSKEQS
+1285 FYKKEQS
-1292 KSYLSGK
+1292 KNYLLPANRREIAK
-1299 QRAEAQKQVFDLTK
+1299 QIYDLTA
-1313 KYGELRFQNSLDWI
+1313 KYNELRYQNSEKWI
-1327 EKENSKMEMA
+1327 DKETSKMEMA
-1337 GKSKTEIAKME
+1337 GQTQISILKME
-1348 LDAYKRMAEDK
+1348 YDAYMRMSKAKDRTAE
-1359 KRTTEQNFELESKVY
+1359 QSFELQQKIY
-1374 ESKKKMDEESFSDF
+1374 EKRKALEDEFLSDF
-1388 KKKLAHQKAISE
+1388 QKRINYQKSMEAVSVSDQ
-1400 LAAADEI
+1400 LNLWT
-1407 KQWVKIQAAYKEGS
+1407 KMQALYKEGS
-1421 DQRMEAE
+1421 EQRMEIDV
-1428 EQIYSLRKK
+1428 QVNDLKK
-1437 LREDEQ
+1437 QLLEDQ
-1443 KSVDTLA
+1443 KKAATEAA
-1450 KSTKSKLDKAK
+1450 KKEKEVLEKTRD
-1461 NEEVKRIEDERDAFV
+1461 EEVKRIEAERDAFI

-1484 AIDDLLSK
+1484 AIDDLLAK
-1492 MQTSNEDEDYERA
+1492 MQTANEDEDYERA

-1552 DQKKQLQEEKTV
+1552 DQKKKLQDEKAE
-1564 REKDYNDKIE
+1564 REKDYNDQIE
-1574 TAKNHYEE
+1574 AAKQHYDQLAEKYDE
-1582 LTNAF
+1582 Y
-1587 DSFSSD
+1587 SD
-1593 TELKAEN
+1593 GVESKAED
-1600 LKQIQILKESEK
+1600 LKNTQISKETEK
-1612 NEEILKQLDQFIVDY
+1612 NSEILRQLDQFIADY
-1627 QSKMDKLATSTLVDE
+1627 QAKMAEINATSLSASFDT
-1642 IGTETETSSSGNN
+1642 GSSIS
-1655 VQSNKKMTE
+1655 E
-1664 KERDLLNYNS
+1664 KDSDLARYNS
-1674 NIDKWKTGDAVA
+1674 NIDKWYSAGAAEKA
-1686 KSEAHAENDYLRKK
+1686 KLHEENAALRNK
-1700 YGIVKD
+1700 YGIKKD

-1712 FHSGGIVQGDRGAE
+1712 FHSGGIVQGQKGAE
-1726 VPVIAK
+1726 VPVIARE
-1732 AGEMYLNDQQQSNL
+1732 GEMYLNGQQQSNL
-1746 FNLISFKMPRLDF
+1746 WKIINFKMPKLNFSMQDF
-1759 SMPNF
+1759 SMP
-1764 SMASGEGT
+1764 MASGGS
-1772 NPQYNNNYYTVTSG
+1772 NPQQISNQFVIKSG

-1800 TERDNLVRR
+1800 SERDNFVRR
-1809 LQARGGKS
+1809 LQTRGGKS

>member
-1 MADLSKDV
+1 M
-9 VGARISLD
+9 
-17 TTKILPAFKVIDN
+17 PAFKIIDN

-41 LNSELGLSEKNFKSL
+41 LNAELGVSEKNFKSL
-56 ASSADKF
+56 ASNADKF

-82 KQRTAQAELNTARK
+82 KQRTVQAELNTARK

-108 KLRTQQAI
+108 KLRAQQTI

-130 HLKRMEAL
+130 HLKRMETL
-138 QNKATS
+138 QNKAS
-144 TGQRAAKV
+144 LTGQRSAKV
-152 SGAGTDDKT
+152 SGAGADDRT
-161 RERVLMQEQA
+161 RERVLMEEQS
-171 IRMKLQQMAD
+171 IRMKISQLAE

-193 YEKFWINALRTR
+193 YEKFWVNALRAR
-205 EQKEAQVREKILQEE
+205 EQKEAQVREKVLQEE

-229 TETQMKQTFNITP
+229 TEAQMKQTFNTTP
-242 SWIGKLGDMAT
+242 NWISRVGDMAT

-359 STVDLVSLEDAT
+359 STVDLVSLEGAT

-436 MNGLISAGIRNTAL
+436 MNGLISAGVRNTAL

-477 LGVHTKEVVNGTEQ
+477 LGVQTKEVVNGTEQ
-491 WKKAEDILL
+491 WKRAEDILL

-603 GLTKVPSGVFEGTA
+603 GLTKVPPGVFEGTA

-633 MNVIAAVKVLTAT
+633 MNVIAAVKVLTTA

-751 LKDQE
+751 LKDQD

-769 VELLPKLVNAHRS
+769 IELLPKLANAHRS
-782 LEQSLKQS
+782 LEQSLRLS
-790 SGSVEKETKVKKQL
+790 SGSTEKETQVKKQL
-804 EEVSKAL
+804 EEISKAL

-857 QQAQLIEQQ
+857 QQSQLIEQQ

-881 RVKKIIANPIGNFLG
+881 RVKRVINNDLVNWAGV
-896 TGEFKED
+896 GEFKED
-903 AAKLEEKIKTL
+903 AAGLEEKIKSL

-922 LSVTEVGVA
+922 LSITEVGVA
-931 LGQATVEA
+931 LGQTAVET
-939 DQFSGTAGTAT
+939 DQFAGKAGTAA
-950 ESVKSQ
+950 ESVRAQ
-956 EEALADLREQIQ
+956 EEALADLREQIE
-968 GNGKAISEMNTVLN
+968 GNAKSVSDMNTLLSELTSGQSLN
-982 DLANKQ
+982 ASEVAD
-988 SMNAEAAAELILKY
+988 LILKY
-1002 PQLASEIYK
+1002 PDLEAKIYK
-1011 TSEGWAFEKNAL
+1011 TADGWKFET
-1023 EVVRKAKIQKAIDD
+1023 EVV
-1037 LKSEKASSLSTK
+1037 EKARQAKVDKAFSDINAEKTSTFNTK
-1049 LESDDRIAVYIK
+1049 IASDERLKIYGI
-1061 EAGAIKS
+1061 EAQAIKD
-1068 LAELKARLNGVMAQ
+1068 LAQLKANLNGVMVR
-1082 SSLEVFNKQKELNN
+1082 SSLEAVKVQKELNN

-1104 NAPFQNQLNQDKKNM
+1104 NTPFQNQLNTDKEKI
-1119 EQSKKDIGDIYS
+1119 KIYDE
-1131 GYEKDMKQ
+1131 YEKEMHA
-1139 YDTQINALTKLYNDP
+1139 YDQKINALTKLYKDP
-1154 KFGVSSSG
+1154 KFGVGSSS
-1162 SKKAKGS
+1162 KKEKGS
-1169 GGKKGKSDAERAAEK
+1169 GRKKGKSDAEKAAEK
-1184 AAKDASAA
+1184 AAKEASEA
-1192 RKDSYDNEL
+1192 RKDAYSDDL

-1210 NEWSVDQ
+1210 NEWSIDQ
-1217 QIAGYK
+1217 QVAGYK

-1232 LTEDKDALKQWGRD
+1232 LLEDKDAMKQWSRD
-1246 IQKLNDSRYEEDVAN
+1246 VQKLNDSRYQEDVEN
-1261 LEKKTERMRQADK
+1261 LERRSERMRQANKQESEIVKTSLDFYK
-1274 KELEMVKVSID
+1274 KEQNKN
-1285 FYSKEQS
+1285 
-1292 KSYLSGK
+1292 YLLPANRREIAK
-1299 QRAEAQKQVFDLTK
+1299 QIYDLTV
-1313 KYGELRFQNSLDWI
+1313 KYNELRYQNSEKWI
-1327 EKENSKMEMA
+1327 DKETSKMEMA
-1337 GKSKTEIAKME
+1337 GQSQIAILKME
-1348 LDAYKRMAEDK
+1348 YDAYMRMSKAKDRTAE
-1359 KRTTEQNFELESKVY
+1359 QSFELQQKIY
-1374 ESKKKMDEESFSDF
+1374 EKRKALEDEFLSDF
-1388 KKKLAHQKAISE
+1388 QKRINYQKSMEAVSVSDQ
-1400 LAAADEI
+1400 LNLWT
-1407 KQWVKIQAAYKEGS
+1407 KMQALYKEGS
-1421 DQRMEAE
+1421 EQRMEIDVQVHDLKKQLLEDQKKVAAE
-1428 EQIYSLRKK
+1428 AAKK
-1437 LREDEQ
+1437 EKEALEKTRD
-1443 KSVDTLA
+1443 
-1450 KSTKSKLDKAK
+1450 
-1461 NEEVKRIEDERDAFV
+1461 EEVKRIEAERDAFI

-1484 AIDDLLSK
+1484 AIDDLLAK
-1492 MQTSNEDEDYERA
+1492 MQTANEDEDYERA

-1552 DQKKQLQEEKTV
+1552 DQKKKLQDEKTE
-1564 REKDYNDKIE
+1564 REKDYNDQIE
-1574 TAKNHYEE
+1574 AAKRHYDQLAEKYDE
-1582 LTNAF
+1582 Y
-1587 DSFSSD
+1587 SD
-1593 TELKAEN
+1593 GVESKAED
-1600 LKQIQILKESEK
+1600 LKNTQISKESEK
-1612 NEEILKQLDQFIVDY
+1612 NAEILRQLDQFIADY
-1627 QSKMDKLATSTLVDE
+1627 QMKMAEINATSLSASLDT
-1642 IGTETETSSSGNN
+1642 GSSIS
-1655 VQSNKKMTE
+1655 E
-1664 KERDLLNYNS
+1664 KDSDLARYNS
-1674 NIDKWKTGDAVA
+1674 NIDKWYSAGTSEKA
-1686 KSEAHAENDYLRKK
+1686 KLHEENAALRNK
-1700 YGIVKD
+1700 YGIKKD

-1712 FHSGGIVQGDRGAE
+1712 FHSGGIIQGQKGAE
-1726 VPVIAK
+1726 VPVIARE
-1732 AGEMYLNDQQQSNL
+1732 GEMYLNARQQSNL
-1746 FNLISFKMPRLDF
+1746 WKIINFKMPALNFSMPDF
-1759 SMPNF
+1759 SMP
-1764 SMASGEGT
+1764 MASGGS
-1772 NPQYNNNYYTVTSG
+1772 NPQQISNQFVIKSG

-1809 LQARGGKS
+1809 LQVRGGKS

>member
-1 MADLSKDV
+1 MADLNKDV

-17 TTKILPAFKVIDN
+17 TTKILPAFKVIDS

-41 LNSELGLSEKNFKSL
+41 LNAELGASEKNFKSL

-108 KLRTQQAI
+108 KLRAQQAI

-130 HLKRMEAL
+130 HLKRLEAL
-138 QNKATS
+138 QNKAVS
-144 TGQRAAKV
+144 TGQKASKSV
-152 SGAGTDDKT
+152 GAGSDEKT

-181 KEAQQARKNAQD
+181 KEAQQAKKNAQD
-193 YEKFWINALRTR
+193 YEKFWLSALRAR
-205 EQKEAQVREKILQEE
+205 EQKEAQVREKVLQEE

-229 TETQMKQTFNITP
+229 TETQMKQTFNTTP
-242 SWIGKLGDMAT
+242 NWMSRVGDMAT
-253 HAAVFHTAY
+253 HALVFNTAY
-262 AAMHKVQEALR
+262 AAMHKAQEALK
-273 EGIVGIESNM
+273 EGLVGIESNM

-436 MNGLISAGIRNTAL
+436 MNGLISAGVRNTAL

-469 KAVAEIER
+469 KAVGEIER
-477 LGVHTKEVVNGTEQ
+477 LGVATKEVVNGTEQ
-491 WKKAEDILL
+491 WRKAEDILL
-500 ELSTKVIDKNYDLT
+500 DLSTKVIDKNYDLT

-633 MNVIAAVKVLTAT
+633 MNVIAAVKVLTTA

-738 GKEEKAARDRIQN
+738 GKEEKAARDRVQS
-751 LKDQE
+751 LKDE
-756 SASQQMV
+756 DSASQQMV

-769 VELLPKLVNAHRS
+769 IELLPKLANAHRS
-782 LEQSLKQS
+782 LEQSLKLS
-790 SGSVEKETKVKKQL
+790 TGSAEKETQVKKQL

-816 KEGAKQLEAAGY
+816 KEGAKQLESAGY
-828 TDEAVQVQVAAL
+828 TDEAVQIQVNAL
-840 NKLIEKQNEA
+840 NDLIDMQNEA

-857 QQAQLIEQQ
+857 QQSQLLDQQ

-881 RVKKIIANPIGNFLG
+881 RVKKIIANPIGDFLG

-903 AAKLEEKIKTL
+903 AAKLEEKIKSL

-922 LSVTEVGVA
+922 LSITEVGVS
-931 LGQATVEA
+931 LGQAAVET
-939 DQFSGTAGTAT
+939 DQFAGKAGTAA
-950 ESVKSQ
+950 ESAKAQ
-956 EEALADLREQIQ
+956 EEAFADLREQIQ
-968 GNGKAISEMNTVLN
+968 GNGTAVSEMNNILS
-982 DLANKQ
+982 DLTKGQ
-988 SMNAEAAAELILKY
+988 SMNAAAATDLILKY
-1002 PQLASEIYK
+1002 PQLATEIYK
-1011 TSEGWAFEKNAL
+1011 TSDGWKFEKDAI
-1023 EVVRKAKIQKAIDD
+1023 EVLRKAKIQKAIDD
-1037 LKSEKASSLSTK
+1037 LKSEKASTLNSK
-1049 LESDDRIAVYIK
+1049 LAVEQRLKAYGI
-1061 EAGAIKS
+1061 EAQAIKS
-1068 LAELKARLNGVMAQ
+1068 LADLKAKLNGTKTISGASLQ
-1082 SSLEVFNKQKELNN
+1082 STDDLKYFRKEWQQA
-1096 MTGVKSFL
+1096 GI
-1104 NAPFQNQLNQDKKNM
+1104 
-1119 EQSKKDIGDIYS
+1119 EQAAKEKAADSIYS
-1131 GYEKDMKQ
+1131 EYEKEMQ
-1139 YDTQINALTKLYNDP
+1139 SYDNKIKALSALYKDP
-1154 KFGVSSSG
+1154 KFGISDSG
-1162 SKKAKGS
+1162 SKKEKK
-1169 GGKKGKSDAERAAEK
+1169 GKKGKNDAEKAAEK
-1184 AAKDASAA
+1184 AAKEAATA
-1192 RKDSYDNEL
+1192 RKDSYDDQL
-1201 DNFKYIAER
+1201 DNMKYIAER
-1210 NEWSVDQ
+1210 QEWSIDQ
-1217 QIAGYK
+1217 QVAGYK
-1223 RLAQRHKQY
+1223 RLGQRHKQY
-1232 LTEDKDALKQWGRD
+1232 LTEDKDAMKQWSRD
-1246 IQKLNDSRYEEDVAN
+1246 VQKLNDSRYQEDVEK
-1261 LEKKTERMRQADK
+1261 LERRTERMRQANK
-1274 KELEMVKVSID
+1274 QEIEMVKTSLD
-1285 FYSKEQS
+1285 FYKKEQN
-1292 KSYLSGK
+1292 KNYLLPANRREIAK
-1299 QRAEAQKQVFDLTK
+1299 QIYDLTV
-1313 KYGELRFQNSLDWI
+1313 KYNELRYQNSEKWI
-1327 EKENSKMEMA
+1327 DKETSKMEMA
-1337 GKSKTEIAKME
+1337 GQTQIAILKME
-1348 LDAYKRMAEDK
+1348 YDAYMRISKAKDRTAE
-1359 KRTTEQNFELESKVY
+1359 QSFELQQKIY
-1374 ESKKKMDEESFSDF
+1374 EKRKALEDEFLSDF
-1388 KKKLAHQKAISE
+1388 QKRINYQKSMEAVSVSDQ
-1400 LAAADEI
+1400 LNLWT
-1407 KQWVKIQAAYKEGS
+1407 KMQALYKEGS
-1421 DQRMEAE
+1421 EQRMEIDVQVHDLKKQLLEDQKKVAAE
-1428 EQIYSLRKK
+1428 AAKK
-1437 LREDEQ
+1437 EKEALE
-1443 KSVDTLA
+1443 KSRD
-1450 KSTKSKLDKAK
+1450 D
-1461 NEEVKRIEDERDAFV
+1461 EVKRIEAERDAFI

-1484 AIDDLLSK
+1484 AIDDLLAK
-1492 MQTSNEDEDYERA
+1492 MQTANEDEDYDRA

-1552 DQKKQLQEEKTV
+1552 DQKKKLQDEKTE
-1564 REKDYNDKIE
+1564 REKDYNDQIE
-1574 TAKNHYEE
+1574 AAKQHHDQLAEKYDEY
-1582 LTNAF
+1582 
-1587 DSFSSD
+1587 SD
-1593 TELKAEN
+1593 GVESKAED
-1600 LKQIQILKESEK
+1600 LKNTQISKETEK
-1612 NEEILKQLDQFIVDY
+1612 NAEILRQLDQFIADY
-1627 QSKMDKLATSTLVDE
+1627 QMKMAEINATSLSASLDT
-1642 IGTETETSSSGNN
+1642 GSSIS
-1655 VQSNKKMTE
+1655 E
-1664 KERDLLNYNS
+1664 KDSDLARYNS
-1674 NIDKWKTGDAVA
+1674 NIDKWYSAGT
-1686 KSEAHAENDYLRKK
+1686 AEKGKLHEENAALRNK
-1700 YGIVKD
+1700 YGIKKD

-1759 SMPNF
+1759 SMPSF
-1764 SMASGEGT
+1764 SMASGDGT

>member
-1 MADLSKDV
+1 MSKVADLSKDV

-41 LNSELGLSEKNFKSL
+41 LNAELGTSEKNFKSL

-82 KQRTAQAELNTARK
+82 KQRTAQVELITARK
-96 NQLDQANKITDE
+96 NQLEQANKITDE
-108 KLRTQQAI
+108 KLRAQQAI

-138 QNKATS
+138 RNKATS
-144 TGQRAAKV
+144 TGQRAAKI

-161 RERVLMQEQA
+161 RERVLMQEQT

-193 YEKFWINALRTR
+193 YEKFWLSALRAR
-205 EQKEAQVREKILQEE
+205 EQKEAQVREKVLQEE

-229 TETQMKQTFNITP
+229 TEAQMKQTFNTTP
-242 SWIGKLGDMAT
+242 NWISRVGDMAT
-253 HAAVFHTAY
+253 HALVFNTAY
-262 AAMHKVQEALR
+262 ATMHKTQEALK
-273 EGIVGIESNM
+273 EGLVGIESNM
-283 AGYVQTN
+283 AGYIQTN

-308 EKLHDETTK
+308 EKLHDQTTK

-359 STVDLVSLEDAT
+359 STVDLVSLEGAT

-383 QIKDSN
+383 QIKNSN

-406 HDTMAPARDLG
+406 HDTMAPAKDLG

-436 MNGLISAGIRNTAL
+436 MNGLISAGVRNTAL

-477 LGVHTKEVVNGTEQ
+477 LGVATKEVVNGQEQ
-491 WKKAEDILL
+491 WRRAEDILL
-500 ELSTKVIDKNYDLT
+500 DLSTKVIDKNYDLT

-603 GLTKVPSGVFEGTA
+603 GLTKVPPGVFEGTA

-633 MNVIAAVKVLTAT
+633 MNVIAAVKVLTTA

-751 LKDQE
+751 LKDQD

-769 VELLPKLVNAHRS
+769 IELLPKLANAHRS

-828 TDEAVQVQVAAL
+828 TDEAVQVQVDAL

-931 LGQATVEA
+931 LGQAAIET
-939 DQFSGTAGTAT
+939 DQFAGKAGTAT

-1011 TSEGWAFEKNAL
+1011 TSEGWTFEKNAL

-1037 LKSEKASSLSTK
+1037 LKSEKASSLSAK

-1082 SSLEVFNKQKELNN
+1082 SSLDVFNKQKELNN

-1104 NAPFQNQLNQDKKNM
+1104 SAPFQNQLNQDKKNM
-1119 EQSKKDIGDIYS
+1119 EQSKKDIGEIYS

-1162 SKKAKGS
+1162 SKKSKGS
-1169 GGKKGKSDAERAAEK
+1169 GGKKGKSDTERAAEK

-1192 RKDSYDNEL
+1192 RKDSYDDDL

-1210 NEWSVDQ
+1210 NEWSINQ

-1232 LTEDKDALKQWGRD
+1232 LSEDKDAMKQWSRD
-1246 IQKLNDSRYEEDVAN
+1246 VQKLNDSRFQEDVEN
-1261 LEKKTERMRQADK
+1261 LERRTERMRQANK
-1274 KELEMVKVSID
+1274 QEIEMVKTSLD
-1285 FYSKEQS
+1285 FYKKEQS
-1292 KSYLSGK
+1292 KSYLLPAN
-1299 QRAEAQKQVFDLTK
+1299 RREIQKQIYDLSV
-1313 KYGELRFQNSLDWI
+1313 KYNELRYQNSEKWI
-1327 EKENSKMEMA
+1327 DKETSKMEMA
-1337 GKSKTEIAKME
+1337 GQTQIAILKME
-1348 LDAYKRMAEDK
+1348 YDAYMRMSKAKDHTAE
-1359 KRTTEQNFELESKVY
+1359 QSFELQQKIY
-1374 ESKKKMDEESFSDF
+1374 EKRKALEDEFLSDF
-1388 KKKLAHQKAISE
+1388 QKRINYQKSMEAVSVSDQ
-1400 LAAADEI
+1400 LNLWT
-1407 KQWVKIQAAYKEGS
+1407 KMQALYKEGS
-1421 DQRMEAE
+1421 EQRMEIDV
-1428 EQIYSLRKK
+1428 QVHDLKK
-1437 LREDEQ
+1437 QLLEDQ
-1443 KSVDTLA
+1443 KKAATEAA
-1450 KSTKSKLDKAK
+1450 KKEKEALEKTRD
-1461 NEEVKRIEDERDAFV
+1461 EEVKRIEAERDAFI

-1484 AIDDLLSK
+1484 AIDDLLAK
-1492 MQTSNEDEDYERA
+1492 MQTANEDEDYDRA

-1526 ERKQTEKDIEDMQ
+1526 ERKQVEKDIEDMQ

-1552 DQKKQLQEEKTV
+1552 DQKKKLQDEKTE
-1564 REKDYNDKIE
+1564 REKDYSDQIE
-1574 TAKNHYEE
+1574 AAKQHYDE
-1582 LTNAF
+1582 LTSKF
-1587 DSFSSD
+1587 DEYSD
-1593 TELKAEN
+1593 GVESKAED
-1600 LKQIQILKESEK
+1600 LKNTQISKESEK
-1612 NEEILKQLDQFIVDY
+1612 NAEILRQLDQFILDY
-1627 QSKMDKLATSTLVDE
+1627 QMKMAEINAASLSASFDTGSSISEKDSDLA
-1642 IGTETETSSSGNN
+1642 
-1655 VQSNKKMTE
+1655 
-1664 KERDLLNYNS
+1664 RYNS
-1674 NIDKWKTGDAVA
+1674 NIDKWYTAGAAEKA
-1686 KSEAHAENDYLRKK
+1686 KLHEENAALRNK
-1700 YGIVKD
+1700 YGIKKD

-1712 FHSGGIVQGDRGAE
+1712 FHSGGVVQGDRGAE
-1726 VPVIAK
+1726 VPVIAR

-1746 FNLISFKMPRLDF
+1746 FKIINFKMPALNFSMPDF
-1759 SMPNF
+1759 SMP
-1764 SMASGEGT
+1764 MASGGS
-1772 NPQYNNNYYTVTSG
+1772 NPQQISNQIVIKSG

-1800 TERDNLVRR
+1800 SERDNLVRR

>member
-1 MADLSKDV
+1 MADLNKDV
-9 VGARISLD
+9 VGARINLD
-17 TTKILPAFKVIDN
+17 TSKILPAFKVIDN
-30 GARANAESFKV
+30 GARANAESFKL
-41 LNSELGLSEKNFKSL
+41 LNAELGVSEKNFKSL

-108 KLRTQQAI
+108 KLRAQQAI

-130 HLKRMEAL
+130 HLKRMETL

-144 TGQRAAKV
+144 TGQKAAKV
-152 SGAGTDDKT
+152 SGSGTDDKT

-193 YEKFWINALRTR
+193 YEKFWLNALRAR
-205 EQKEAQVREKILQEE
+205 EQKEAQVREKVLQEE

-229 TETQMKQTFNITP
+229 TEAQMKQTFSTTP
-242 SWIGKLGDMAT
+242 NWMSRVGDMAT
-253 HAAVFHTAY
+253 HALVFNTMY
-262 AAMHKVQEALR
+262 AAMHKVQEALK
-273 EGIVGIESNM
+273 EGLVGIESNM
-283 AGYVQTN
+283 AGYIQTN

-308 EKLHDETTK
+308 EKLHDQTTK

-359 STVDLVSLEDAT
+359 STVDLVSLEGAT

-436 MNGLISAGIRNTAL
+436 MNGLISAGVRNTAL

-469 KAVAEIER
+469 KAVGEIER
-477 LGVHTKEVVNGTEQ
+477 LGVATKEVVNGQEQ
-491 WKKAEDILL
+491 WRRAEDILL
-500 ELSTKVIDKNYDLT
+500 DLSTKVIDKNYDLT

-633 MNVIAAVKVLTAT
+633 MNVIAAVKVLTAA

-699 TVATKSLSVA
+699 TVATKSLSIA

-738 GKEEKAARDRIQN
+738 GKEEKAARDRIQS
-751 LKDQE
+751 LKDE
-756 SASQQMV
+756 DSASQQMV

-769 VELLPKLVNAHRS
+769 IELLPKLANAHRS
-782 LEQSLKQS
+782 LEQSLKLS
-790 SGSVEKETKVKKQL
+790 TGSAEKETQVKKQL

-816 KEGAKQLEAAGY
+816 KEGAKQLESAGY
-828 TDEAVQVQVAAL
+828 TDEAVQIQVNAL
-840 NKLIEKQNEA
+840 NDLIDKQNEA

-857 QQAQLIEQQ
+857 QQSQLLDQQ

-881 RVKKIIANPIGNFLG
+881 RVKKIIANPIGDFLG

-903 AAKLEEKIKTL
+903 AAKLEEKIKSL

-922 LSVTEVGVA
+922 LSITEVGVS
-931 LGQATVEA
+931 LGQAAVET
-939 DQFSGTAGTAT
+939 DQFAGKAGTAA
-950 ESVKSQ
+950 ESAKAQ

-968 GNGKAISEMNTVLN
+968 GNGTAVSEMNNILS
-982 DLANKQ
+982 DLSKGQ
-988 SMNAEAAAELILKY
+988 SMNAAAATDLILKY
-1002 PQLASEIYK
+1002 PELAAEIYK
-1011 TSEGWAFEKNAL
+1011 TSDGWKFEKDAV
-1023 EVVRKAKIQKAIDD
+1023 EVLRKAKIQKAIDD
-1037 LKSEKASSLSTK
+1037 LKSEKASAFNTKVSTDERLK
-1049 LESDDRIAVYIK
+1049 AYSI
-1061 EAGAIKS
+1061 EAEAIKN
-1068 LAELKARLNGVMAQ
+1068 LAQLKAALNGVMAQ
-1082 SSLEVFNKQKELNN
+1082 SSLEVAKRQTELNS
-1096 MTGVKSFL
+1096 MTGIRSVL
-1104 NAPFQNQLNQDKKNM
+1104 NAPFKNQLDVDKKKLDN
-1119 EQSKKDIGDIYS
+1119 KKKLDEIYTE
-1131 GYEKDMKQ
+1131 YENQAKSF
-1139 YDTQINALTKLYNDP
+1139 DTRINALSKLYKDP
-1154 KFGVSSSG
+1154 KFGVSDSS
-1162 SKKAKGS
+1162 SKEKKG
-1169 GGKKGKSDAERAAEK
+1169 GKGKSDAEKSAEK
-1184 AAKDASAA
+1184 AAKEAAEA
-1192 RKDSYDNEL
+1192 RKDSYSDDM

-1210 NEWSVDQ
+1210 NEWSIDQ
-1217 QIAGYK
+1217 QVAGYK

-1232 LTEDKDALKQWGRD
+1232 LLEDKDAMKQWSRD
-1246 IQKLNDSRYEEDVAN
+1246 VQKLNDSRYQEDVEN
-1261 LEKKTERMRQADK
+1261 LERRSERMRQANK
-1274 KELEMVKVSID
+1274 QEIEMVKTSLD
-1285 FYSKEQS
+1285 FYKKEQS
-1292 KSYLSGK
+1292 KSYLLPAN
-1299 QRAEAQKQVFDLTK
+1299 RREIQKQIYDLTV
-1313 KYGELRFQNSLDWI
+1313 KYNELRYQNSEKWI
-1327 EKENSKMEMA
+1327 DKETSKMEMA
-1337 GKSKTEIAKME
+1337 GQSQIAILKME
-1348 LDAYKRMAEDK
+1348 YDAYMRMSKAKDRTAE
-1359 KRTTEQNFELESKVY
+1359 QSFELQQKIY
-1374 ESKKKMDEESFSDF
+1374 EKRKALEDEFLSDF
-1388 KKKLAHQKAISE
+1388 QKRINYQKSMEAISVSDQ
-1400 LAAADEI
+1400 LNAWT
-1407 KQWVKIQAAYKEGS
+1407 KMQALYKEGS
-1421 DQRMEAE
+1421 EQRMEIDV
-1428 EQIYSLRKK
+1428 QVHDLKK
-1437 LREDEQ
+1437 QLLEDQ
-1443 KSVDTLA
+1443 KKAATEAA
-1450 KSTKSKLDKAK
+1450 KQEKEALEKTRDD
-1461 NEEVKRIEDERDAFV
+1461 EVKRIEAERDAFI

-1484 AIDDLLSK
+1484 AIDDLLAK
-1492 MQTSNEDEDYERA
+1492 MQTANEDEDYERA

-1539 REHNRTLAKRGLE
+1539 REHNRTLAKRGFE
-1552 DQKKQLQEEKTV
+1552 DQKKKLQDEKTE
-1564 REKDYNDKIE
+1564 REKDYNDQIE
-1574 TAKNHYEE
+1574 AAKQHYDQLAEKYDE
-1582 LTNAF
+1582 Y
-1587 DSFSSD
+1587 SD
-1593 TELKAEN
+1593 GVESKAED
-1600 LKQIQILKESEK
+1600 LKNTQISKETEK
-1612 NEEILKQLDQFIVDY
+1612 NAEILHQLDQFIADY
-1627 QSKMDKLATSTLVDE
+1627 QMKMAEINATSLSASLDT
-1642 IGTETETSSSGNN
+1642 GSSIS
-1655 VQSNKKMTE
+1655 E
-1664 KERDLLNYNS
+1664 KDSDLARYNS
-1674 NIDKWKTGDAVA
+1674 NIDKWYSAGA
-1686 KSEAHAENDYLRKK
+1686 AEKGKLHEENAALRNK
-1700 YGIVKD
+1700 YGIKKD

>member
-9 VGARISLD
+9 VGARINLD
-17 TTKILPAFKVIDN
+17 TSKILPAFKVIDN
-30 GARANAESFKV
+30 GARANAESFKI
-41 LNSELGLSEKNFKSL
+41 LNAELDTSEKNYKSL

-63 ALSAEDRRKK
+63 ALSAEERRKK

-108 KLRTQQAI
+108 KLRAQQAI

-205 EQKEAQVREKILQEE
+205 EQKEAQVREKVLQEE

-633 MNVIAAVKVLTAT
+633 MNVIAAVKVLTAA

-751 LKDQE
+751 LKDE
-756 SASQQMV
+756 DSASQQMV

-769 VELLPKLVNAHRS
+769 IELVPKLANAHRS
-782 LEQSLKQS
+782 LEQSLKLS
-790 SGSVEKETKVKKQL
+790 TGSAEKETQVKKQL
-804 EEVSKAL
+804 EEISKAL

-857 QQAQLIEQQ
+857 QQSQLIEQQ

-881 RVKKIIANPIGNFLG
+881 RVKRVINNDLVNWAGV
-896 TGEFKED
+896 GEFKED
-903 AAKLEEKIKTL
+903 AASLEEKIKSL

-922 LSVTEVGVA
+922 LSITEVGVA
-931 LGQATVEA
+931 LGQTAVET
-939 DQFSGTAGTAT
+939 DQFAGKAGTAA
-950 ESVKSQ
+950 ESVRAQ
-956 EEALADLREQIQ
+956 EEALADLREQIE
-968 GNGKAISEMNTVLN
+968 GNAKSVSDMNTLLSELTSGQSLN
-982 DLANKQ
+982 ASEVAD
-988 SMNAEAAAELILKY
+988 LILKY
-1002 PQLASEIYK
+1002 PDLEAKIYK
-1011 TSEGWAFEKNAL
+1011 TADGWKFET
-1023 EVVRKAKIQKAIDD
+1023 EVVEKARQAKVDKAISDINAEKTSTFNTKIASD
-1037 LKSEKASSLSTK
+1037 ERLK
-1049 LESDDRIAVYIK
+1049 IYGI
-1061 EAGAIKS
+1061 EAQAIKD
-1068 LAELKARLNGVMAQ
+1068 LAQLKANLNGVMVR
-1082 SSLEVFNKQKELNN
+1082 SSLEAVKVQKELNN

-1104 NAPFQNQLNQDKKNM
+1104 NTPFQNQLNTDKEKI
-1119 EQSKKDIGDIYS
+1119 KIYDE
-1131 GYEKDMKQ
+1131 YEKEMHA
-1139 YDTQINALTKLYNDP
+1139 YDQKINALTKLYKDP
-1154 KFGVSSSG
+1154 KFGAGSSS
-1162 SKKAKGS
+1162 KKEKGS
-1169 GGKKGKSDAERAAEK
+1169 GRKKGKSDAEKAAEK
-1184 AAKDASAA
+1184 AAKEASEA
-1192 RKDSYDNEL
+1192 RKDAYSDDL

-1232 LTEDKDALKQWGRD
+1232 LSEDKDAMKQWSRD
-1246 IQKLNDSRYEEDVAN
+1246 VQKLNDSRFQEDVEN
-1261 LEKKTERMRQADK
+1261 LERRTERMRQANK
-1274 KELEMVKVSID
+1274 QEIEMVKTSLD
-1285 FYSKEQS
+1285 FYKKEQN
-1292 KSYLSGK
+1292 KNYLLPANRREIAK
-1299 QRAEAQKQVFDLTK
+1299 QIYDLTV
-1313 KYGELRFQNSLDWI
+1313 KYNELRYQNSEKWI
-1327 EKENSKMEMA
+1327 DKETSKMEMA
-1337 GKSKTEIAKME
+1337 GQSQIAMLKME
-1348 LDAYKRMAEDK
+1348 YDAYMRMSKAKDRTAE
-1359 KRTTEQNFELESKVY
+1359 QSFELQQKIY
-1374 ESKKKMDEESFSDF
+1374 EKRKALEDEFLSDF
-1388 KKKLAHQKAISE
+1388 QKRINYQKSMEAISVSDQ
-1400 LAAADEI
+1400 LNAWT
-1407 KQWVKIQAAYKEGS
+1407 KMQALYKEGS
-1421 DQRMEAE
+1421 DQRMEIDVQVHDLKKQLIEDQKKVAAE
-1428 EQIYSLRKK
+1428 AAKK
-1437 LREDEQ
+1437 EKEALEKTRD
-1443 KSVDTLA
+1443 
-1450 KSTKSKLDKAK
+1450 
-1461 NEEVKRIEDERDAFV
+1461 EEVKRIEAERDAFI

-1484 AIDDLLSK
+1484 AIDDLLAK
-1492 MQTSNEDEDYERA
+1492 MQTANEDEDYDRA

-1516 QSAVGPEGIA
+1516 QSAAGPEGIA
-1526 ERKQTEKDIEDMQ
+1526 ERKQTEKDIEDIQ

-1552 DQKKQLQEEKTV
+1552 DQKKKLQDEKTE
-1564 REKDYNDKIE
+1564 REKDYNDQIE
-1574 TAKNHYEE
+1574 AAKQHYDQLAEKYDE
-1582 LTNAF
+1582 Y
-1587 DSFSSD
+1587 SD
-1593 TELKAEN
+1593 GVESKAED
-1600 LKQIQILKESEK
+1600 LKNTQISKESEK
-1612 NEEILKQLDQFIVDY
+1612 NAEILRQLDQFIADY
-1627 QSKMDKLATSTLVDE
+1627 QMKMAEINATSLSASLDT
-1642 IGTETETSSSGNN
+1642 GSSIS
-1655 VQSNKKMTE
+1655 E
-1664 KERDLLNYNS
+1664 KDSDLARYNS
-1674 NIDKWKTGDAVA
+1674 NIDKWYSAGT
-1686 KSEAHAENDYLRKK
+1686 AEKGKLHEENAALRNK
-1700 YGIVKD
+1700 YGIKKD

>member
-108 KLRTQQAI
+108 KLRAQQAI

-138 QNKATS
+138 QNKAS
-144 TGQRAAKV
+144 LTGQRSAKI
-152 SGAGTDDKT
+152 SGAGTDDRT
-161 RERVLMQEQA
+161 RERVLMEEQS
-171 IRMKLQQMAD
+171 IRMKISQLAE

-193 YEKFWINALRTR
+193 YEKFWVNALRAR
-205 EQKEAQVREKILQEE
+205 DQKEAQVREKVLQEE

-229 TETQMKQTFNITP
+229 TEAQMKQTFNTTP
-242 SWIGKLGDMAT
+242 NWISRVGDMAT
-253 HAAVFHTAY
+253 HALVFNTAY
-262 AAMHKVQEALR
+262 AAMHKAQEALK
-273 EGIVGIESNM
+273 EGLVGIESNM
-283 AGYVQTN
+283 AGYIQTN

-308 EKLHDETTK
+308 EKLHDQTTK

-359 STVDLVSLEDAT
+359 STVDLVSLEGAT

-436 MNGLISAGIRNTAL
+436 MNGLISAGVRNTAL

-477 LGVHTKEVVNGTEQ
+477 LGVQTKEVVNGTEQ
-491 WKKAEDILL
+491 WKRAEDILL

-588 RTIKDVLDAIDQLLI
+588 RMIKDVLDTIDQLLI
-603 GLTKVPSGVFEGTA
+603 GLTKVPSGVFQGTA

-633 MNVIAAVKVLTAT
+633 MNVVAAVKVLTAAKT
-646 KAAETAAIGANTVA
+646 AETVAVAANTTA
-660 NNVNIVSSQGAT
+660 NQVNIVSSQGTT
-672 LSTVQRVAATEG
+672 LTTVRRTVATEG
-684 ATVAQ
+684 AAVAQ
-689 GALTVATEGA
+689 GTLAVATEGA
-699 TVATKSLSVA
+699 TVATRSLSVA
-709 QATAT
+709 QAAAT

-723 LSLLVGAIA
+723 LSLIAGAIA
-732 LVAMNS
+732 IFAFQS
-738 GKEEKAARDRIQN
+738 GKAEKASRDRVQS
-751 LKDQE
+751 LKDE
-756 SASQQMV
+756 IGASQQMI

-769 VELLPKLVNAHRS
+769 IDLLPKLVNAHTS
-782 LEQSLKQS
+782 LEQSLSKGNLS
-790 SGSVEKETKVKKQL
+790 LEKETNIKKQL
-804 EEVSKAL
+804 DEVSKAL

-816 KEGAKQLEAAGY
+816 EEGAKRLSSNNFSDSAIKLEIENLNTLIQKKREASRLTLLDQQSEIMRQQKTNAEELAKAQQKLA
-828 TDEAVQVQVAAL
+828 DIEAVL
-840 NKLIEKQNEA
+840 NERIEKRMGTMNKESQ
-850 RKNVLKD
+850 VKD
-857 QQAQLIEQQ
+857 A
-866 KQKINEITEATKELE
+866 KEEVHAL
-881 RVKKIIANPIGNFLG
+881 
-896 TGEFKED
+896 
-903 AAKLEEKIKTL
+903 
-914 EQENNKLT
+914 
-922 LSVTEVGVA
+922 VTENHKLAESLAETNVQLTQIAVDGF
-931 LGQATVEA
+931 
-939 DQFSGTAGTAT
+939 DQFAGKAGTAA
-950 ESVKSQ
+950 ESAKAQ

-968 GNGKAISEMNTVLN
+968 GNSTLVSELTGVLN
-982 DLANKQ
+982 DLTKGQ
-988 SMNAEAAAELILKY
+988 SMNAAAATDLILKY
-1002 PQLASEIYK
+1002 PELAAQIYK
-1011 TSEGWAFEKNAL
+1011 TSEGWAFEKSAIEKL
-1023 EVVRKAKIQKAIDD
+1023 WKEKVKKARAD
-1037 LKSEKASSLSTK
+1037 
-1049 LESDDRIAVYIK
+1049 LESERASTFNTKVSTDERLKAYNI
-1061 EAGAIKS
+1061 EAEAIKN
-1068 LAELKARLNGVMAQ
+1068 LAQLKAALNGVMAR
-1082 SSLEVFNKQKELNN
+1082 SSLEVETRQKELNN

-1104 NAPFQNQLNQDKKNM
+1104 NAPFQNQLNVDKKKLDN
-1119 EQSKKDIGDIYS
+1119 KKELDEIYS
-1131 GYEKDMKQ
+1131 EYEKDTKE
-1139 YDTQINALTKLYNDP
+1139 YDHRINVLTNLY
-1154 KFGVSSSG
+1154 KERRFGVSDSSG
-1162 SKKAKGS
+1162 KKDK
-1169 GGKKGKSDAERAAEK
+1169 KKGKSDAEKSAEK
-1184 AAKDASAA
+1184 AAKEAAEA
-1192 RKDSYDNEL
+1192 RKDSYSDDM

-1210 NEWSVDQ
+1210 NEWSIDQ
-1217 QIAGYK
+1217 QVAGYK

-1232 LTEDKDALKQWGRD
+1232 LLEDKDAMKQWSRD
-1246 IQKLNDSRYEEDVAN
+1246 VQKLNDSRYQEDVEN
-1261 LEKKTERMRQADK
+1261 LERRSERMRQANKQEIEIVKTSLDFYK
-1274 KELEMVKVSID
+1274 KEQNKNYLLPANRREIAKQIYDFTVK
-1285 FYSKEQS
+1285 YN
-1292 KSYLSGK
+1292 
-1299 QRAEAQKQVFDLTK
+1299 
-1313 KYGELRFQNSLDWI
+1313 ELRYQNSEKWI
-1327 EKENSKMEMA
+1327 DKETSKMEMA
-1337 GKSKTEIAKME
+1337 GQSQIAILKME
-1348 LDAYKRMAEDK
+1348 YDAYMRMSKAKDRTAE
-1359 KRTTEQNFELESKVY
+1359 QSFELQQKIY
-1374 ESKKKMDEESFSDF
+1374 EKRKALEDEFLSDF
-1388 KKKLAHQKAISE
+1388 QKRINYQKSMEAVSVSDQ
-1400 LAAADEI
+1400 LNLWT
-1407 KQWVKIQAAYKEGS
+1407 KMQALYKEGS
-1421 DQRMEAE
+1421 EQRMEIDV
-1428 EQIYSLRKK
+1428 QVHDLKK
-1437 LREDEQ
+1437 QLLEDQ
-1443 KSVDTLA
+1443 KKAATEAA
-1450 KSTKSKLDKAK
+1450 KKEKEALEKTRD
-1461 NEEVKRIEDERDAFV
+1461 EEVKRIEAERDAFI

-1484 AIDDLLSK
+1484 AIDDLLAK
-1492 MQTSNEDEDYERA
+1492 MQTANEDEDYDRA
-1505 MAEKQARLALL
+1505 MAEKQARLVLL

-1552 DQKKQLQEEKTV
+1552 DQKKKLQDEKTE
-1564 REKDYNDKIE
+1564 REKDYNDQIE
-1574 TAKNHYEE
+1574 AAKQHYDQLAEKYAE
-1582 LTNAF
+1582 Y
-1587 DSFSSD
+1587 SD
-1593 TELKAEN
+1593 GVESKAED
-1600 LKQIQILKESEK
+1600 LKNTQISKESEK
-1612 NEEILKQLDQFIVDY
+1612 NAEILRQLDQFIVDY
-1627 QSKMDKLATSTLVDE
+1627 QMKMAEINATSLSASLDT
-1642 IGTETETSSSGNN
+1642 GSSIS
-1655 VQSNKKMTE
+1655 E
-1664 KERDLLNYNS
+1664 KDSDLARYNS
-1674 NIDKWKTGDAVA
+1674 NIDKWYSAGT
-1686 KSEAHAENDYLRKK
+1686 AEKGKLHEENAALRNK
-1700 YGIVKD
+1700 YGIKKD

-1732 AGEMYLNDQQQSNL
+1732 AGEMYLNDRQQSNL
-1746 FNLISFKMPRLDF
+1746 FNLISFKMPRFDF

>member
-30 GARANAESFKV
+30 GARANAESFKI

-56 ASSADKF
+56 VNSADKF

-73 ILAESEALV
+73 ILAESETLV
-82 KQRTAQAELNTARK
+82 KQRTAQAELNIARK

-108 KLRTQQAI
+108 KLRAQQAI

-138 QNKATS
+138 QNKATL
-144 TGQRAAKV
+144 TGQRVANF
-152 SGAGTDDKT
+152 SGAGTDDRT
-161 RERVLMQEQA
+161 RERVLMEEQS
-171 IRMKLQQMAD
+171 IRMKLSQLAE

-193 YEKFWINALRTR
+193 YEKFWVNALRTR
-205 EQKEAQVREKILQEE
+205 EQKEAQVREKVLQEE

-229 TETQMKQTFNITP
+229 TEAQMKQTFNTTP
-242 SWIGKLGDMAT
+242 NWMSRVGDMAT
-253 HAAVFHTAY
+253 HALVFNTAY
-262 AAMHKVQEALR
+262 AAMHKAQQALE
-273 EGIVGIESNM
+273 EGLIGIESNM
-283 AGYVQTN
+283 AGYIQTN

-296 YNEGTKEMVMNT
+296 YNEGTKEMAMNT
-308 EKLHDETTK
+308 EKLHDQTTK

-359 STVDLVSLEDAT
+359 STVDLVSLEGAT

-406 HDTMAPARDLG
+406 HDTMAPAKDLG

-436 MNGLISAGIRNTAL
+436 MNGLISAGVRNTAL

-469 KAVAEIER
+469 KAVGEIER
-477 LGVHTKEVVNGTEQ
+477 LGVATKEVVNGSEQ
-491 WKKAEDILL
+491 WRKAEDILL
-500 ELSTKVIDKNYDLT
+500 DLSTKVIDKNYDLT

-603 GLTKVPSGVFEGTA
+603 GLTKVPPGVFEGTA

-633 MNVIAAVKVLTAT
+633 MNVIAAVKVLTTA

-684 ATVAQ
+684 ATLAQ

-699 TVATKSLSVA
+699 TVATRSLSTA
-709 QATAT
+709 QAMAT

-723 LSLLVGAIA
+723 LSLLIGAIA
-732 LVAMNS
+732 MVAMKS
-738 GKEEKAARDRIQN
+738 GDAEKAARDRAQS
-751 LKDQE
+751 LKDE
-756 SASQQMV
+756 DAASQQMV
-763 SQYQRQ
+763 SQYHRQ
-769 VELLPKLVNAHRS
+769 IDLLPKLVNAHRS
-782 LEQSLKQS
+782 LEQSLKLS
-790 SGSVEKETKVKKQL
+790 SGSVEKEAQVKKQL

-816 KEGAKQLEAAGY
+816 KEGAEQLEAAGY
-828 TDEAVQVQVAAL
+828 TDEAVQVQVNAL

-850 RKNVLKD
+850 RKNVLRD
-857 QQAQLIEQQ
+857 QQSDLLDQQ
-866 KQKINEITEATKELE
+866 RQKVEEITETTEELQ
-881 RVKKIIANPIGNFLG
+881 RVRGIINDKSVNWLG
-896 TGEFKED
+896 VGEFKED
-903 AAKLEEKIKTL
+903 AANLEEKIKSL

-922 LSVTEVGVA
+922 LSITEVGVA
-931 LGQATVEA
+931 LGQATVET
-939 DQFSGTAGTAT
+939 DQFAGKAGTAA
-950 ESVKSQ
+950 ESAKVQ

-968 GNGKAISEMNTVLN
+968 GNGTAVSEMNNILS
-982 DLANKQ
+982 DLSKGQ
-988 SMNAEAAAELILKY
+988 SMNAAAATDLILKY
-1002 PQLASEIYK
+1002 PQLAAEIYK
-1011 TSEGWAFEKNAL
+1011 TSDGWKFEKDAV
-1023 EVVRKAKIQKAIDD
+1023 EVLRKAKIQKAIDD
-1037 LKSEKASSLSTK
+1037 LKSEKASAFNTKVSTDERLK
-1049 LESDDRIAVYIK
+1049 AYSI
-1061 EAGAIKS
+1061 EAEAIKN
-1068 LAELKARLNGVMAQ
+1068 LAQLKAALNGVMAQ
-1082 SSLEVFNKQKELNN
+1082 SSLEVAKRQTELNS
-1096 MTGVKSFL
+1096 MTGIRSVL
-1104 NAPFQNQLNQDKKNM
+1104 NAPFQNQLDVDKKKLDN
-1119 EQSKKDIGDIYS
+1119 KKKLDEIYTE
-1131 GYEKDMKQ
+1131 YENQAKSF
-1139 YDTQINALTKLYNDP
+1139 DTRINALSKLYKDP
-1154 KFGVSSSG
+1154 KFGVSDSS
-1162 SKKAKGS
+1162 SKEKK
-1169 GGKKGKSDAERAAEK
+1169 GKKGKSDAEKSAE
-1184 AAKDASAA
+1184 A
-1192 RKDSYDNEL
+1192 RKDSYSDDM

-1210 NEWSVDQ
+1210 NEWAIDQ

-1223 RLAQRHKQY
+1223 RLGQRHKQY
-1232 LTEDKDALKQWGRD
+1232 LTEDKDAMKQWVRD
-1246 IQKLNDSRYEEDVAN
+1246 VQKLNDSRYEEDVAN
-1261 LEKKTERMRQADK
+1261 LEKKNERMRQANK
-1274 KELEMVKVSID
+1274 QEIEMTKSSLD
-1285 FYSKEQS
+1285 FYTKEQ
-1292 KSYLSGK
+1292 KKAYLLPAN
-1299 QRAEAQKQVFDLTK
+1299 RRDIQKQIYDLTV
-1313 KYGELRFQNSLDWI
+1313 KYNELRYQNSEKWI
-1327 EKENSKMEMA
+1327 DKETSKMEMA
-1337 GKSKTEIAKME
+1337 GQSQIAILKME
-1348 LDAYKRMAEDK
+1348 YDAYMRMSKDK
-1359 KRTTEQNFELESKVY
+1359 DRTSEQSFELQQKIY
-1374 ESKKKMDEESFSDF
+1374 EKRKALEDEFLSDF
-1388 KKKLAHQKAISE
+1388 QKRINYQKSMEAISVSDQ
-1400 LAAADEI
+1400 LSAWT
-1407 KQWVKIQAAYKEGS
+1407 KMQALYKEGS
-1421 DQRMEAE
+1421 EQRME
-1428 EQIYSLRKK
+1428 IDVLVHDLKK
-1437 LREDEQ
+1437 QLMDDQQ
-1443 KSVDTLA
+1443 KAAVEAA
-1450 KSTKSKLDKAK
+1450 KKEKELLEKSRD
-1461 NEEVKRIEDERDAFV
+1461 EEVKRIEAERDAFV

-1484 AIDDLLSK
+1484 AIDDLLAK
-1492 MQTSNEDEDYERA
+1492 MQTANEDEDYDRA

-1526 ERKQTEKDIEDMQ
+1526 ERKQVEKDIEDMQ

-1552 DQKKQLQEEKTV
+1552 DQKKKLQDEKTE
-1564 REKDYNDKIE
+1564 REKDYNDQIE
-1574 TAKNHYEE
+1574 AAKQHYDQLAEKYDEYSDGVESTAEDLKN
-1582 LTNAF
+1582 T
-1587 DSFSSD
+1587 
-1593 TELKAEN
+1593 
-1600 LKQIQILKESEK
+1600 QISKESEK
-1612 NEEILKQLDQFIVDY
+1612 NAEILRQLDQFIADY
-1627 QSKMDKLATSTLVDE
+1627 QMKMAEINATSLSASLDT
-1642 IGTETETSSSGNN
+1642 GSSFS
-1655 VQSNKKMTE
+1655 QKDSDL
-1664 KERDLLNYNS
+1664 ERYNS
-1674 NIDKWKTGDAVA
+1674 NIDKWYSAGATEKA
-1686 KSEAHAENDYLRKK
+1686 KLHEENAALRNK
-1700 YGIVKD
+1700 YGIKKD

-1712 FHSGGIVQGDRGAE
+1712 FHSGGVVQGDRGAE
-1726 VPVIAK
+1726 VPVIAR

-1746 FNLISFKMPRLDF
+1746 FKIINFKMPALNFSMPDF
-1759 SMPNF
+1759 SMP
-1764 SMASGEGT
+1764 MASGGS
-1772 NPQYNNNYYTVTSG
+1772 NPQQISNQFVIKSG